1 MTQVRT
7 TLGKVGFSP
16 RGEWS
21 GEKAYERLDIVSFI
35 GSSFV
40 SLSDDNKAPLT
51 DATKWMTVARKGD
64 KGDAFTY
71 DDFTPEQLAKL
82 KGEKGDAF
90 IYDDFTP
97 EQIESLK
104 QPATDAAQVARDAA
118 AEALN
123 VPKIQDGYFWL
134 YDVEQK
140 KYIKSNSKATG
151 RSPKAIDGVWWE
163 YNDEIGDYVSTNISA
178 SSDYELTK
186 PKVETV
192 LTGDITTHNHAT
204 QLAEALANYVQIV
217 AGKQLSTED
226 FTTALKNK
234 LIGLENYND
243 AAVVTS
249 IAAVNSRLDTLIG
262 TSASEAIDTFQEIE
276 AFLQGITDTKTLT
289 GLLSDLKV
297 EIVALIPTK
306 TSQLQ
311 NDDHTV
317 KDAGYVHT
325 DNNYTTAEKTKLR
338 KINFVPTLEHEPG
351 ENDLSFSDSDGE
363 HTFLVGNQ
371 ARVMDAEKGE
381 YVFWQLYDITVDN
394 KAIWKKAGSGGDMNL
409 TEKLT
414 ISLTSNQAQPDAK
427 LNGLV
432 VHVRYGDNNTPLTW
446 NGTAMTT
453 EIPMNMTYT
462 IEYPALAGYAVPETE
477 EFIALAGNTRNIEA
491 SYNTTILTI
500 NVSGNQTDKSDLDNL
515 QITLSGSYNKIL
527 TYAGQPLVVNVP
539 TGQQLVITPAQI
551 EGYATV
557 GAVTRTPTASVDT
570 VSFAYNTTIMSITLT
585 SNQGTDAT
593 LNAGTNVV
601 VKCGTINKTL
611 IWEGSTLTQKI
622 PTGQAYAI
630 TPAALSGYKT
640 PTAKTG
646 TATGTSMSE
655 SMQYQTEL
663 VTVTVNT
670 DNSVS
675 CSGQKV
681 TINGTEYTYSNPIA
695 VKIPFGTSYSVSVN
709 GKAGFTS
716 PDAQSFTANQAS
728 RSITMTYLEIK
739 RGVFI
744 LDTSGN
750 MVKRADWNTS
760 NNSKAV
766 GVAVLSDNCKFVISP
781 TENSSNMTWGESGVA
796 VYGVLT
802 NTQASVAKTDFKG
815 SNNTDYIIAQLGAG
829 TVYNNCP
836 AATYCRNITFKHG
849 KIGYLGSCGEW
860 QEAYNNKTEVDACM
874 SLIGG
879 TAISASYYHWTST
892 QYSSTS
898 SWLLHWSDGSVSPS
912 DKRNSNRVRAFAAL

>member
-7 TLGKVGFSP
+7 ILGKVGFSP
-16 RGEWS
+16 RGEWN
-21 GEKAYERLDIVSFI
+21 GETAYERLDVVSFI

-40 SLSDDNKAPLT
+40 SLSDDNKAQLA
-51 DATKWMTVARKGD
+51 DATRWMPVAKKGD

-97 EQIESLK
+97 EQIEGLK

-123 VPKIQDGYFWL
+123 VPKIQDGYFWI
-134 YDVEQK
+134 YDVDQK
-140 KYIKSNSKATG
+140 KYIKTNSPATG
-151 RSPKAIDGVWWE
+151 KSPKAIDGIWWE

-186 PKVETV
+186 PKIETV
-192 LTGDITTHNHAT
+192 FTGDITSHNHAT
-204 QLAEALANYVQIV
+204 QLAEALANYVQVV

-243 AAVVTS
+243 AAVVAS

-289 GLLSDLKV
+289 GLLSDLKA
-297 EIVALIPTK
+297 EIVAIIPTK
-306 TSQLQ
+306 LSQLT
-311 NDDHTV
+311 NDDNTV
-317 KDAGYVHT
+317 KDANYQHT
-325 DNNYTTAEKTKLR
+325 DNNYTNADKTKLA
-338 KINFVPTLEHEPG
+338 KINFVPTLDHEPG

-363 HTFLVGNQ
+363 HTFLIGNQ
-371 ARVMDAEKGE
+371 ARVLDAEKGE
-381 YVFWQLYDITVDN
+381 FVFWQLYDIAGG
-394 KAIWKKAGSGGDMNL
+394 KAIWKKAGSGGDMQL
-409 TEKLT
+409 TEKLIIT
-414 ISLTSNQAQPDAK
+414 LSSNQAQPDTK

-432 VHVRYGDNNTPLTW
+432 VHVRYGDNDTPLTW
-446 NGTAMTT
+446 NGAAMTT

-462 IEYPALAGYAVPETE
+462 IEYPALAGYSVPEVE
-477 EFIALAGNTRNIEA
+477 EYIALAGNTRNIEA

-527 TYAGQPLVVNVP
+527 TYVGQPLVVNVP

-557 GAVTRTPTASVDT
+557 GAVTKTPTASVDT

-611 IWEGSTLTQKI
+611 IWKGSTLTQKI
-622 PTGQAYAI
+622 PTGQAYTI

-728 RSITMTYLEIK
+728 RSVTMTYLEIK
-739 RGVFI
+739 RGIFI
-744 LDTSGN
+744 LDTDGN
-750 MVKRADWNTS
+750 LVKRADWNTG

-766 GVAVLSDNCKFVISP
+766 GVAVLSDNCKFVIST
-781 TENSSNMTWGESGVA
+781 TENSSNIQWGGYGTTISNIVTTTDAATAKKDYLGSG
-796 VYGVLT
+796 
-802 NTQASVAKTDFKG
+802 
-815 SNNTDYIIAQLGAG
+815 NTDKIIAQLGSGNA
-829 TVYNNCP
+829 P
-836 AATYCRNITFKHG
+836 AADYCRGVTFKHG
-849 KIGYLGSCGEW
+849 KKGYLGSLGEW
-860 QEAYNNKTEVDACM
+860 QEAYNNKAEIDACM

-879 TAISASYYHWTST
+879 TAINTSVYHWTST
-892 QYSSTS
+892 QYSSDG
-898 SWLLHWSDGSVSPS
+898 SWMLGWSGGSVSRYNKNTS
-912 DKRNSNRVRAFAAL
+912 RRVRAFAALT

>member
-7 TLGKVGFSP
+7 ILGKVGFSP
-16 RGEWS
+16 RGEWN
-21 GEKAYERLDIVSFI
+21 GETAYERLDVVSFI

-40 SLSDDNKAPLT
+40 SLSDDNKAQLA
-51 DATKWMTVARKGD
+51 DATRWMPVAKKGD

-97 EQIESLK
+97 EQIEGLK

-123 VPKIQDGYFWL
+123 VPKIQDGYFWI
-134 YDVEQK
+134 YDVDQK
-140 KYIKSNSKATG
+140 KYIKTNSPATG
-151 RSPKAIDGVWWE
+151 KSPKAIDGIWWE

-186 PKVETV
+186 PKIETV
-192 LTGDITTHNHAT
+192 FTGDITSHNHAT
-204 QLAEALANYVQIV
+204 QLAEALANYVQVV

-243 AAVVTS
+243 AAVVAS

-276 AFLQGITDTKTLT
+276 AFLLGITDTKTLT
-289 GLLSDLKV
+289 GLLSDLKA
-297 EIVALIPTK
+297 EIVAIIPTK
-306 TSQLQ
+306 LSQLT
-311 NDDHTV
+311 NDDNTV
-317 KDAGYVHT
+317 KDANYQHT
-325 DNNYTTAEKTKLR
+325 DNNYTNADKTKLA
-338 KINFVPTLEHEPG
+338 KINFVPTLDHEPG

-363 HTFLVGNQ
+363 HTFLIGNQ
-371 ARVMDAEKGE
+371 ARVLDAEKGE
-381 YVFWQLYDITVDN
+381 FVFWQLYDIAGG
-394 KAIWKKAGSGGDMNL
+394 KAIWKKAGSGGDMQL
-409 TEKLT
+409 TEKLIIT
-414 ISLTSNQAQPDAK
+414 LSSNQAQPDTK

-432 VHVRYGDNNTPLTW
+432 VHVRYGDNDTPLTW
-446 NGTAMTT
+446 NGAAMTT

-462 IEYPALAGYAVPETE
+462 IEYPALAGYSVPEVE
-477 EFIALAGNTRNIEA
+477 EYIALAGNTRNIEA

-527 TYAGQPLVVNVP
+527 TYVGQPLVVNVP

-557 GAVTRTPTASVDT
+557 GAVTKTPTASVDT

-611 IWEGSTLTQKI
+611 IWKGSTLTQKI
-622 PTGQAYAI
+622 PTGQAYTI

-728 RSITMTYLEIK
+728 RSVTMTYLEIK
-739 RGVFI
+739 RGIFI
-744 LDTSGN
+744 LDTDGN
-750 MVKRADWNTS
+750 LVKRADWNTG

-766 GVAVLSDNCKFVISP
+766 GVAVLSDNCKFVIST
-781 TENSSNMTWGESGVA
+781 TENSSNIQWGGYGTTISNIVTTTDAATAKKDYLGSG
-796 VYGVLT
+796 
-802 NTQASVAKTDFKG
+802 
-815 SNNTDYIIAQLGAG
+815 NTDKIIAQLGSGNA
-829 TVYNNCP
+829 P
-836 AATYCRNITFKHG
+836 AADYCRGVTFKHG
-849 KIGYLGSCGEW
+849 KKGYLGSLGEW
-860 QEAYNNKTEVDACM
+860 QEAYNNKAEIDACM

-879 TAISASYYHWTST
+879 TAINTSYYHWTST
-892 QYSSTS
+892 QCSSGS
-898 SWLLHWSDGSVSPS
+898 SWVLDWSGGSVGDD
-912 DKRNSNRVRAFAAL
+912 DKGNRDRVRTFAALT

>member
-7 TLGKVGFSP
+7 ILGKVGFSP
-16 RGEWS
+16 RGEWN
-21 GEKAYERLDIVSFI
+21 GETAYERLDVVSFI

-40 SLSDDNKAPLT
+40 SLSDDNKAQLT
-51 DATKWMTVARKGD
+51 NATKWMPVAKKGD

-97 EQIESLK
+97 EQIEGLK

-123 VPKIQDGYFWL
+123 VPKIQDGYFWI
-134 YDVEQK
+134 YDVNQK
-140 KYIKSNSKATG
+140 KYIKTNSPATG
-151 RSPKAIDGVWWE
+151 KSPKTIDGIWWE

-186 PKVETV
+186 TKIETV
-192 LTGDITTHNHAT
+192 FTGDITSHNHAT
-204 QLAEALANYVQIV
+204 QLAEALANYVQVV

-243 AAVVTS
+243 AAVVAS

-289 GLLSDLKV
+289 GLLSDLKA
-297 EIVALIPTK
+297 EIVAIIPTK
-306 TSQLQ
+306 LSQLT
-311 NDDHTV
+311 NDDNTV
-317 KDAGYVHT
+317 KDANYQHT
-325 DNNYTTAEKTKLR
+325 DNNYTNAEKMKLA
-338 KINFVPTLEHEPG
+338 KINFVPTLDHEPG

-363 HTFLVGNQ
+363 HTFLIGNQ
-371 ARVMDAEKGE
+371 ARVLDAEKGE
-381 YVFWQLYDITVDN
+381 FVFWQLYDIAGG
-394 KAIWKKAGSGGDMNL
+394 KAIWKKAGSGGDMQL
-409 TEKLT
+409 TEKLIIT
-414 ISLTSNQAQPDAK
+414 LSSNQAQPDTK

-432 VHVRYGDNNTPLTW
+432 VHVRYGDNDTPLTW

-462 IEYPALAGYAVPETE
+462 IEYPALAGYSVPEVE
-477 EFIALAGNTRNIEA
+477 EYIALAGNTRNIEA

-527 TYAGQPLVVNVP
+527 TYVGQPLVVNVP

-557 GAVTRTPTASVDT
+557 GAVTKTPTASVDT

-611 IWEGSTLTQKI
+611 IWKGSTLTQKI
-622 PTGQAYAI
+622 PTGQAYTI

-646 TATGTSMSE
+646 TAIGTSMSE

-728 RSITMTYLEIK
+728 RSVTMTYLEIK
-739 RGVFI
+739 RGIFI
-744 LDTSGN
+744 LDTDGN
-750 MVKRADWNTS
+750 LVKRADWNTG

-766 GVAVLSDNCKFVISP
+766 GVAVLSDNCKFVIST
-781 TENSSNMTWGESGVA
+781 TENSSNIQWGGYGTTISNIVTTTDTATAKKDYLGSG
-796 VYGVLT
+796 
-802 NTQASVAKTDFKG
+802 
-815 SNNTDYIIAQLGAG
+815 NTDKIITQLGSGNA
-829 TVYNNCP
+829 P
-836 AATYCRNITFKHG
+836 AADYCRGVTFKHE
-849 KIGYLGSCGEW
+849 KKGYLGSLGEW
-860 QEAYNNKTEVDACM
+860 QEAYNNKAEIDACM

-879 TAISASYYHWTST
+879 TAINTSYYHWTST
-892 QYSSTS
+892 QYSSS
-898 SWLLHWSDGSVSPS
+898 NSWILYWSDGSVSS
-912 DKRNSNRVRAFAAL
+912 NRKNSGRRVRAFAAL

>member
-51 DATKWMTVARKGD
+51 DATKWMTIARKGD

-123 VPKIQDGYFWL
+123 VPKIQDGYFWI
-134 YDVEQK
+134 YDINQK
-140 KYIKSNSKATG
+140 KYIKTNSPATG
-151 RSPKAIDGVWWE
+151 KSPKAIDGIWWE

-186 PKVETV
+186 PKIETV
-192 LTGDITTHNHAT
+192 FTGDITSHNHAT
-204 QLAEALANYVQIV
+204 QLAEALANYVQVV

-243 AAVVTS
+243 AAVVAS

-289 GLLSDLKV
+289 GLLSDLKA
-297 EIVALIPTK
+297 EIVAIIPTK
-306 TSQLQ
+306 LSQLT
-311 NDDHTV
+311 NDDNTV
-317 KDAGYVHT
+317 KDANYQHT
-325 DNNYTTAEKTKLR
+325 DNNYTNADKTKLA
-338 KINFVPTLEHEPG
+338 KINFVPTLDHEPG

-363 HTFLVGNQ
+363 HTFLIGNQ
-371 ARVMDAEKGE
+371 ARVLDAEKGE
-381 YVFWQLYDITVDN
+381 FVFWQLYDIAGG
-394 KAIWKKAGSGGDMNL
+394 KAIWKKAGSGGDMQL
-409 TEKLT
+409 TEKLIIT
-414 ISLTSNQAQPDAK
+414 LSSNQAQPDTK

-432 VHVRYGDNNTPLTW
+432 VHVRYGDNDTPLTW
-446 NGTAMTT
+446 NGAAMTT
-453 EIPMNMTYT
+453 EVPMNMTYT
-462 IEYPALAGYAVPETE
+462 IEYPALAGYTVPQTE
-477 EFIALAGNTRNIEA
+477 EYIALAGNTRNIEA

-500 NVSGNQTDKSDLDNL
+500 NVASNQSDKSDLNNL

-527 TYAGQPLVVNVP
+527 TYTGQPLVVNVP

-557 GAVTRTPTASVDT
+557 GAVTKTPTASVDT

-611 IWEGSTLTQKI
+611 TWRGSTLTQKI
-622 PTGQAYAI
+622 PTGEAYTI
-630 TPAALSGYKT
+630 TPAALTGYKA
-640 PTAKTG
+640 PVAKTG
-646 TATGTSMSE
+646 TAAGTNMSE

-670 DNSVS
+670 DNAIS

-681 TINGTEYTYSNPIA
+681 TIAGTEYTYSNPIT

-728 RSITMTYLEIK
+728 RSVTMTYLEIK
-739 RGVFI
+739 RGIFI
-744 LDTSGN
+744 LDTDGN
-750 MVKRADWNTS
+750 LIKRADWNTG

-781 TENSSNMTWGESGVA
+781 SENSSNISWGGYGTTISNIVTTTDAATAKKDYLGSG
-796 VYGVLT
+796 
-802 NTQASVAKTDFKG
+802 
-815 SNNTDYIIAQLGAG
+815 NTDKIIAQLGSGNA
-829 TVYNNCP
+829 P
-836 AATYCRNITFKHG
+836 AADYCRGVTFKHG
-849 KIGYLGSCGEW
+849 KKGYLGSLGEW
-860 QEAYNNKTEVDACM
+860 QEAYNNKAEIDACM

-879 TAISASYYHWTST
+879 TAIYTSAYHWTST
-892 QYSSTS
+892 QYSSGS
-898 SWLLHWSDGSVSPS
+898 SWMLGWSDGSVNDGGKSG
-912 DKRNSNRVRAFAAL
+912 DHRVRAFAAL

>member
-7 TLGKVGFSP
+7 ILGKVGFSP
-16 RGEWS
+16 RGEWN
-21 GEKAYERLDIVSFI
+21 GETAYERLDVVSFI

-40 SLSDDNKAPLT
+40 SLSDDNKAQLA
-51 DATKWMTVARKGD
+51 DATRWMPVAKKGD

-97 EQIESLK
+97 EQIEGLK

-123 VPKIQDGYFWL
+123 VPKIQDGYFWI
-134 YDVEQK
+134 YDVDQK
-140 KYIKSNSKATG
+140 KYIKTNSPATG
-151 RSPKAIDGVWWE
+151 KSPKAIDGIWWE

-186 PKVETV
+186 PKIETV
-192 LTGDITTHNHAT
+192 FTGDITSHNHAT
-204 QLAEALANYVQIV
+204 QLAEALANYVQVV

-243 AAVVTS
+243 AAVVAS

-276 AFLQGITDTKTLT
+276 AFLLGITDTKTLT
-289 GLLSDLKV
+289 GLLSDLKA
-297 EIVALIPTK
+297 EIVAIIPTK
-306 TSQLQ
+306 LSQLT
-311 NDDHTV
+311 NDDNTV
-317 KDAGYVHT
+317 KDANYQHT
-325 DNNYTTAEKTKLR
+325 DNNYTNADKTKLA
-338 KINFVPTLEHEPG
+338 KINFVPTLDHEPG

-363 HTFLVGNQ
+363 HTFLIGNQ
-371 ARVMDAEKGE
+371 ARVLDAEKGE
-381 YVFWQLYDITVDN
+381 FVFWQLYDIAGG
-394 KAIWKKAGSGGDMNL
+394 KAIWKKAGSGGDMQL
-409 TEKLT
+409 TEKLIIT
-414 ISLTSNQAQPDAK
+414 LSSNQAQPDTK

-432 VHVRYGDNNTPLTW
+432 VHVRYGDNDTPLTW
-446 NGTAMTT
+446 NGAAMTT

-462 IEYPALAGYAVPETE
+462 IEYPALAGYSVPEVE
-477 EFIALAGNTRNIEA
+477 EYIALAGNTRNIEA

-527 TYAGQPLVVNVP
+527 TYVGQPLVVNVP

-557 GAVTRTPTASVDT
+557 GAVTKTPTASVDT

-611 IWEGSTLTQKI
+611 IWKGSTLTQKI
-622 PTGQAYAI
+622 PTGQAYTI

-728 RSITMTYLEIK
+728 RSVTMTYLEIK
-739 RGVFI
+739 RGIFI
-744 LDTSGN
+744 LDTDGN
-750 MVKRADWNTS
+750 LVKRADWNTG

-766 GVAVLSDNCKFVISP
+766 GVAVLSDNCKFVIST
-781 TENSSNMTWGESGVA
+781 TENSSNIQWGGYGTTISNIVTTTDAATAKKDYLGSG
-796 VYGVLT
+796 
-802 NTQASVAKTDFKG
+802 
-815 SNNTDYIIAQLGAG
+815 NTDKIIAQLGSGNA
-829 TVYNNCP
+829 P
-836 AATYCRNITFKHG
+836 AADYCRGVTFKHG
-849 KIGYLGSCGEW
+849 KKGYLGSLGEW
-860 QEAYNNKTEVDACM
+860 QEAYNNKAEIDACM

-879 TAISASYYHWTST
+879 TAINTSYYHWTST
-892 QYSSTS
+892 QCSSGN
-898 SWLLHWSDGSVSPS
+898 SWILRWSDGSVTNNG
-912 DKRNSNRVRAFAAL
+912 KNLNHRVRTFAALT

>member
-7 TLGKVGFSP
+7 ILGKVGFSP
-16 RGEWS
+16 RGEWN
-21 GEKAYERLDIVSFI
+21 GETAYERLDVVSFI

-40 SLSDDNKAPLT
+40 SLSDDNKAQLA
-51 DATKWMTVARKGD
+51 DATRWMPVAKKGD

-97 EQIESLK
+97 EQIEGLK

-123 VPKIQDGYFWL
+123 VPKIQDGYFWI
-134 YDVEQK
+134 YDVDQK
-140 KYIKSNSKATG
+140 KYIKTNSPATG
-151 RSPKAIDGVWWE
+151 KSPKAIDGIWWE

-186 PKVETV
+186 PKIETV
-192 LTGDITTHNHAT
+192 FTGDITSHNHAT
-204 QLAEALANYVQIV
+204 QLAEALANYVQVV

-243 AAVVTS
+243 AAVVAS

-276 AFLQGITDTKTLT
+276 AFLLGITDTKTLT
-289 GLLSDLKV
+289 GLLSDLKA
-297 EIVALIPTK
+297 EIVAIIPTK
-306 TSQLQ
+306 LSQLT
-311 NDDHTV
+311 NDDNTV
-317 KDAGYVHT
+317 KDANYQHT
-325 DNNYTTAEKTKLR
+325 DNNYTNADKTKLA
-338 KINFVPTLEHEPG
+338 KINFVPTLDHEPG

-363 HTFLVGNQ
+363 HTFLIGNQ
-371 ARVMDAEKGE
+371 ARVLDAEKGE
-381 YVFWQLYDITVDN
+381 FVFWQLYDIAGG
-394 KAIWKKAGSGGDMNL
+394 KAIWKKAGSGGDMQL
-409 TEKLT
+409 TEKLIIT
-414 ISLTSNQAQPDAK
+414 LSSNQAQPDTK

-432 VHVRYGDNNTPLTW
+432 VHVRYGDNDTPLTW
-446 NGTAMTT
+446 NGAAMTT

-462 IEYPALAGYAVPETE
+462 IEYPALAGYSVPEVE
-477 EFIALAGNTRNIEA
+477 EYIALAGNTRNIEA

-527 TYAGQPLVVNVP
+527 TYVGQPLVVNVP

-557 GAVTRTPTASVDT
+557 GAVTKTPTASVDT

-611 IWEGSTLTQKI
+611 IWKGSTLTQKI
-622 PTGQAYAI
+622 PTGQAYTI

-728 RSITMTYLEIK
+728 RSVTMTYLEIK
-739 RGVFI
+739 RGIFI
-744 LDTSGN
+744 LDTDGN
-750 MVKRADWNTS
+750 LVKRADWNTG

-766 GVAVLSDNCKFVISP
+766 GVAVLSDNCKFVIST
-781 TENSSNMTWGESGVA
+781 TENSSNIQWGGYGTTISNIVTTTDAATAKKDYLGSG
-796 VYGVLT
+796 
-802 NTQASVAKTDFKG
+802 
-815 SNNTDYIIAQLGAG
+815 NTDKIIAQLGSGNA
-829 TVYNNCP
+829 P
-836 AATYCRNITFKHG
+836 AADYCRGVTFKHG
-849 KIGYLGSCGEW
+849 KKGYLGSLGEW
-860 QEAYNNKTEVDACM
+860 QEAYNNKAEIDACM

-879 TAISASYYHWTST
+879 TAINTSYYHWTST
-892 QYSSTS
+892 QYSSNI
-898 SWLLHWSDGSVSPS
+898 SWMLSWSGGSVGYNRKSS
-912 DKRNSNRVRAFAAL
+912 GNRVRTFAALT

>member
-51 DATKWMTVARKGD
+51 DATKWMTIARKGD

-123 VPKIQDGYFWL
+123 VPKIQDGYFWI
-134 YDVEQK
+134 YDINQK
-140 KYIKSNSKATG
+140 KYIKTNSPATG
-151 RSPKAIDGVWWE
+151 KSPKAIDGIWWE

-186 PKVETV
+186 PKIETV
-192 LTGDITTHNHAT
+192 FTGDITSHNHAT
-204 QLAEALANYVQIV
+204 QLAEALANYVQVV

-243 AAVVTS
+243 AAVVAS

-289 GLLSDLKV
+289 GLLSDLKA
-297 EIVALIPTK
+297 EIVAIIPTK
-306 TSQLQ
+306 LSQLT
-311 NDDHTV
+311 NDDNTV
-317 KDAGYVHT
+317 KDANYQHT
-325 DNNYTTAEKTKLR
+325 DNNYTNADKTKLA
-338 KINFVPTLEHEPG
+338 KINFVPTLDHEPG

-363 HTFLVGNQ
+363 HTFLIGNQ
-371 ARVMDAEKGE
+371 ARVLDAEKGE
-381 YVFWQLYDITVDN
+381 FVFWQLYDIAGG
-394 KAIWKKAGSGGDMNL
+394 KAIWKKAGSGGDMQL
-409 TEKLT
+409 TEKLIIT
-414 ISLTSNQAQPDAK
+414 LSSNQAQPDTK

-432 VHVRYGDNNTPLTW
+432 VHVRYGDNDTPLTW
-446 NGTAMTT
+446 NGAAMTT
-453 EIPMNMTYT
+453 EVPMNMTYT
-462 IEYPALAGYAVPETE
+462 IEYPALAGYTVPQTE
-477 EFIALAGNTRNIEA
+477 EYIALAGNTRNIEA

-500 NVSGNQTDKSDLDNL
+500 NVASNQSDKSDLNNL

-527 TYAGQPLVVNVP
+527 TYTGQPLVVNVP

-557 GAVTRTPTASVDT
+557 GAVTKTPTASVDT

-611 IWEGSTLTQKI
+611 TWRGSTLTQKI
-622 PTGQAYAI
+622 PTGEAYTI
-630 TPAALSGYKT
+630 TPAALTGYKA
-640 PTAKTG
+640 PVAKTG
-646 TATGTSMSE
+646 TAAGTNMSE

-670 DNSVS
+670 DNAIS

-681 TINGTEYTYSNPIA
+681 TIAGTEYTYSNPIT

-728 RSITMTYLEIK
+728 RSVTMTYLEIK
-739 RGVFI
+739 RGIFI
-744 LDTSGN
+744 LDTDGN
-750 MVKRADWNTS
+750 LIKRADWNTG

-781 TENSSNMTWGESGVA
+781 SENSSNISWGGYGTTISNIVTTTDAATAKKDYLGSG
-796 VYGVLT
+796 
-802 NTQASVAKTDFKG
+802 
-815 SNNTDYIIAQLGAG
+815 NTDKIIAQLGSGNA
-829 TVYNNCP
+829 P
-836 AATYCRNITFKHG
+836 AADYCRGVTFKHG
-849 KIGYLGSCGEW
+849 KKGYLGSLGEW
-860 QEAYNNKTEVDACM
+860 QEAYNNKAEIDACM

-879 TAISASYYHWTST
+879 TAIYTSAYHWTST
-892 QYSSTS
+892 QYSSAS
-898 SWLLHWSDGSVSPS
+898 SWMLHWSGGSVA
-912 DKRNSNRVRAFAAL
+912 SNPKGNGYRVRAFAAL

>member
-7 TLGKVGFSP
+7 ILGKVGFSP
-16 RGEWS
+16 RGEWN
-21 GEKAYERLDIVSFI
+21 GETAYERLDVVSFI

-40 SLSDDNKAPLT
+40 SLSDDNKAQLA
-51 DATKWMTVARKGD
+51 DATRWMPVAKKGD

-97 EQIESLK
+97 EQIEGLK

-123 VPKIQDGYFWL
+123 VPKIQDGYFWI
-134 YDVEQK
+134 YDVDQK
-140 KYIKSNSKATG
+140 KYIKTNSPATG
-151 RSPKAIDGVWWE
+151 KSPKAIDGIWWE

-186 PKVETV
+186 PKIETV
-192 LTGDITTHNHAT
+192 FTGDITSHNHAT
-204 QLAEALANYVQIV
+204 QLAEALANYVQVV

-243 AAVVTS
+243 AAVVAS

-276 AFLQGITDTKTLT
+276 AFLLGITDTKTLT
-289 GLLSDLKV
+289 GLLSDLKA
-297 EIVALIPTK
+297 EIVAIIPTK
-306 TSQLQ
+306 LSQLT
-311 NDDHTV
+311 NDDNTV
-317 KDAGYVHT
+317 KDANYQHT
-325 DNNYTTAEKTKLR
+325 DNNYTNADKTKLA
-338 KINFVPTLEHEPG
+338 KINFVPTLDHEPG

-363 HTFLVGNQ
+363 HTFLIGNQ
-371 ARVMDAEKGE
+371 ARVLDAEKGE
-381 YVFWQLYDITVDN
+381 FVFWQLYDIAGG
-394 KAIWKKAGSGGDMNL
+394 KAIWKKAGSGGDMQL
-409 TEKLT
+409 TEKLIIT
-414 ISLTSNQAQPDAK
+414 LSSNQAQPDTK

-432 VHVRYGDNNTPLTW
+432 VHVRYGDNDTPLTW
-446 NGTAMTT
+446 NGAAMTT

-462 IEYPALAGYAVPETE
+462 IEYPALAGYSVPEVE
-477 EFIALAGNTRNIEA
+477 EYIALAGNTRNIEA

-527 TYAGQPLVVNVP
+527 TYVGQPLVVNVP

-557 GAVTRTPTASVDT
+557 GAVTKTPTASVDT

-611 IWEGSTLTQKI
+611 IWKGSTLTQKI
-622 PTGQAYAI
+622 PTGQAYTI
-630 TPAALSGYKT
+630 TPVALSGYKT

-728 RSITMTYLEIK
+728 RSVTMTYLEIK
-739 RGVFI
+739 RGIFI
-744 LDTSGN
+744 LDTDGN
-750 MVKRADWNTS
+750 LVKRADWNTG

-766 GVAVLSDNCKFVISP
+766 GVAVLSDNCKFVIST
-781 TENSSNMTWGESGVA
+781 TENSSNIQWGGYGTTISNIVTTTDAATAKKDYLGSG
-796 VYGVLT
+796 
-802 NTQASVAKTDFKG
+802 
-815 SNNTDYIIAQLGAG
+815 NTDKIIAQLGSGNA
-829 TVYNNCP
+829 P
-836 AATYCRNITFKHG
+836 AADYCRGVTFKHG
-849 KIGYLGSCGEW
+849 KKGYLGSLGEW
-860 QEAYNNKTEVDACM
+860 QEAYNNKAEIDACM

-879 TAISASYYHWTST
+879 TAINTSYYHWTST
-892 QYSSTS
+892 QCSSTI
-898 SWLLHWSDGSVSPS
+898 SWVLGWSGGSVSAS
-912 DKRNSNRVRAFAAL
+912 LKGSYGRVRTFAALT

>member
-7 TLGKVGFSP
+7 ILGKVGFSP
-16 RGEWS
+16 RGEWN
-21 GEKAYERLDIVSFI
+21 GETAYERLDVVSFI

-40 SLSDDNKAPLT
+40 SLSDDNKAQLA
-51 DATKWMTVARKGD
+51 DATRWMPVAKKGD

-97 EQIESLK
+97 EQIEGLK

-123 VPKIQDGYFWL
+123 VPKIQDGYFWI
-134 YDVEQK
+134 YDVDQK
-140 KYIKSNSKATG
+140 KYIKTNSPATG
-151 RSPKAIDGVWWE
+151 KSPKAIDGIWWE

-186 PKVETV
+186 PKIETV
-192 LTGDITTHNHAT
+192 FTGDITSHNHAT
-204 QLAEALANYVQIV
+204 QLAEALANYVQVV

-243 AAVVTS
+243 AAVVAS

-289 GLLSDLKV
+289 GLLSDLKA
-297 EIVALIPTK
+297 EIVAIIPTK
-306 TSQLQ
+306 LSQLT
-311 NDDHTV
+311 NDDNTV
-317 KDAGYVHT
+317 KDANYQHT
-325 DNNYTTAEKTKLR
+325 DNNYTNADKTKLA
-338 KINFVPTLEHEPG
+338 KINFVPTLDHEPG

-363 HTFLVGNQ
+363 HTFLIGNQ
-371 ARVMDAEKGE
+371 ARVLDAEKGE
-381 YVFWQLYDITVDN
+381 FVFWQLYDIAGG
-394 KAIWKKAGSGGDMNL
+394 KAIWKKAGSGGDMQL
-409 TEKLT
+409 TEKLIIT
-414 ISLTSNQAQPDAK
+414 LSSNQAQPDTK

-432 VHVRYGDNNTPLTW
+432 VHVRYGDNDTPLTW
-446 NGTAMTT
+446 NGAAMTT

-462 IEYPALAGYAVPETE
+462 IEYPALAGYSVPEVE
-477 EFIALAGNTRNIEA
+477 EYIALAGNTRNIEA

-527 TYAGQPLVVNVP
+527 TYVGQPLVVNVP

-557 GAVTRTPTASVDT
+557 GAVTKTPTASVDT

-611 IWEGSTLTQKI
+611 IWKGSTLTQKI
-622 PTGQAYAI
+622 PTGQAYTI

-728 RSITMTYLEIK
+728 RSVTMTYLEIK
-739 RGVFI
+739 RGIFI
-744 LDTSGN
+744 LDTDGN
-750 MVKRADWNTS
+750 LVKRADWNTG

-766 GVAVLSDNCKFVISP
+766 GVAVLSDNCKFVIST
-781 TENSSNMTWGESGVA
+781 TENSSNIQWGGYGTTISNIVTTTDAATAKKDYLGSG
-796 VYGVLT
+796 
-802 NTQASVAKTDFKG
+802 
-815 SNNTDYIIAQLGAG
+815 NTDKIIAQLGSGNA
-829 TVYNNCP
+829 P
-836 AATYCRNITFKHG
+836 AADYCRGVTFKHG
-849 KIGYLGSCGEW
+849 KKGYLGSLGEW
-860 QEAYNNKTEVDACM
+860 QEAYNNKAEIDACM

-879 TAISASYYHWTST
+879 TAINTSYYHWTST
-892 QYSSTS
+892 QCSSS
-898 SWLLHWSDGSVSPS
+898 RSWLLSWSDGSVTNRYK
-912 DKRNSNRVRAFAAL
+912 DGDLRVRTFAALT

>member
-7 TLGKVGFSP
+7 ILGKVGFSP
-16 RGEWS
+16 RGEWN
-21 GEKAYERLDIVSFI
+21 GETAYERLDVVSFI

-40 SLSDDNKAPLT
+40 SLSDDNKAQLA
-51 DATKWMTVARKGD
+51 DATRWMPVAKKGD

-97 EQIESLK
+97 EQIEGLK

-123 VPKIQDGYFWL
+123 VPKIQDGYFWI
-134 YDVEQK
+134 YDVDQK
-140 KYIKSNSKATG
+140 KYIKTNSPATG
-151 RSPKAIDGVWWE
+151 KSPKAIDGIWWE

-186 PKVETV
+186 PKIETV
-192 LTGDITTHNHAT
+192 FTGDITSHNHAT
-204 QLAEALANYVQIV
+204 QLAEALANYVQVV

-243 AAVVTS
+243 AAVVAS

-289 GLLSDLKV
+289 GLLSDLKA
-297 EIVALIPTK
+297 EIVAIIPTK
-306 TSQLQ
+306 LSQLT
-311 NDDHTV
+311 NDDNTV
-317 KDAGYVHT
+317 KDANYQHT
-325 DNNYTTAEKTKLR
+325 DNNYTNADKTKLA
-338 KINFVPTLEHEPG
+338 KINFVPTLDHEPG

-363 HTFLVGNQ
+363 HTFLIGNQ
-371 ARVMDAEKGE
+371 ARVLDAEKGE
-381 YVFWQLYDITVDN
+381 FVFWQLYDIAGG
-394 KAIWKKAGSGGDMNL
+394 KAIWKKAGSGGDMQL
-409 TEKLT
+409 TEKLIIT
-414 ISLTSNQAQPDAK
+414 LSSNQAQPDTK

-432 VHVRYGDNNTPLTW
+432 VHVRYGDNDTPLTW
-446 NGTAMTT
+446 NGAAMTT

-462 IEYPALAGYAVPETE
+462 IEYPALAGYSVPEVE
-477 EFIALAGNTRNIEA
+477 EYIALAGNTRNIEA

-527 TYAGQPLVVNVP
+527 TYVGQPLVVNVP

-557 GAVTRTPTASVDT
+557 GAVTKTPTASVDT

-611 IWEGSTLTQKI
+611 IWKGSTLTQKI
-622 PTGQAYAI
+622 PTGQAYTI

-728 RSITMTYLEIK
+728 RSVTMTYLEIK
-739 RGVFI
+739 RGIFI
-744 LDTSGN
+744 LDTDGN
-750 MVKRADWNTS
+750 LVKRADWNTG

-766 GVAVLSDNCKFVISP
+766 GVAVLSDNCKFVIST
-781 TENSSNMTWGESGVA
+781 TENSSNIQWGGYGTTISNIVTTTDAATAKKDYLGSG
-796 VYGVLT
+796 
-802 NTQASVAKTDFKG
+802 
-815 SNNTDYIIAQLGAG
+815 NTDKIIAQLGSGNA
-829 TVYNNCP
+829 P
-836 AATYCRNITFKHG
+836 AADYCRGVTFKHG
-849 KIGYLGSCGEW
+849 KKGYLGSLGEW
-860 QEAYNNKTEVDACM
+860 QEAYNNKAEIDACM

-879 TAISASYYHWTST
+879 TAINTSYYHWTST
-892 QYSSTS
+892 QYSSYN
-898 SWLLHWSDGSVSPS
+898 SWILYWSDGSVTN
-912 DKRNSNRVRAFAAL
+912 DRKNYSNRVRTFAALT

>member
-7 TLGKVGFSP
+7 ILGKVGFSP
-16 RGEWS
+16 RGEWN
-21 GEKAYERLDIVSFI
+21 GETAYERLDVVSFI

-40 SLSDDNKAPLT
+40 SLSDDNKAQLA
-51 DATKWMTVARKGD
+51 DATRWMPVAKKGD

-97 EQIESLK
+97 EQIEGLK

-123 VPKIQDGYFWL
+123 VPKIQDGYFWI
-134 YDVEQK
+134 YDVDQK
-140 KYIKSNSKATG
+140 KYIKTNSPATG
-151 RSPKAIDGVWWE
+151 KSPKAIDGIWWE

-186 PKVETV
+186 PKIETV
-192 LTGDITTHNHAT
+192 FTGDITSHNHAT
-204 QLAEALANYVQIV
+204 QLAEALANYVQVV

-243 AAVVTS
+243 AAVVAS

-289 GLLSDLKV
+289 GLLSDLKA
-297 EIVALIPTK
+297 EIVAIIPTK
-306 TSQLQ
+306 LSQLT
-311 NDDHTV
+311 NDDNTV
-317 KDAGYVHT
+317 KDANYQHT
-325 DNNYTTAEKTKLR
+325 DNNYTNADKTKLA
-338 KINFVPTLEHEPG
+338 KINFVPTLDHEPG

-363 HTFLVGNQ
+363 HTFLIGNQ
-371 ARVMDAEKGE
+371 ARVLDAEKGE
-381 YVFWQLYDITVDN
+381 FVFWQLYDIAGG
-394 KAIWKKAGSGGDMNL
+394 KAIWKKAGSGGDMQL
-409 TEKLT
+409 TEKLIIT
-414 ISLTSNQAQPDAK
+414 LSSNQAQPDTK

-432 VHVRYGDNNTPLTW
+432 VHVRYGDNDTPLTW
-446 NGTAMTT
+446 NGAAMTT

-462 IEYPALAGYAVPETE
+462 IEYPALAGYSVPEVE
-477 EFIALAGNTRNIEA
+477 EYIALAGNTRNIEA

-527 TYAGQPLVVNVP
+527 TYVGQPLVVNVP

-557 GAVTRTPTASVDT
+557 GAVTKTPTASVDT

-611 IWEGSTLTQKI
+611 IWKGSTLTQKI
-622 PTGQAYAI
+622 PTGQAYTI

-728 RSITMTYLEIK
+728 RSVTMTYLEIK
-739 RGVFI
+739 RGIFI
-744 LDTSGN
+744 LDTDGN
-750 MVKRADWNTS
+750 LVKRADWNTG

-766 GVAVLSDNCKFVISP
+766 GVAVLSDNCKFVIST
-781 TENSSNMTWGESGVA
+781 TENSSNIQWGGYGTTISNIVTTTDTATAKKDYLGSG
-796 VYGVLT
+796 
-802 NTQASVAKTDFKG
+802 
-815 SNNTDYIIAQLGAG
+815 NTDKIIAQLGSGNA
-829 TVYNNCP
+829 P
-836 AATYCRNITFKHG
+836 AADYCRGVTFKHG
-849 KIGYLGSCGEW
+849 KKGYLGSLGEW
-860 QEAYNNKTEVDACM
+860 QEAYNNKAEIDACM

-879 TAISASYYHWTST
+879 TAINTSYYHWTST
-892 QYSSTS
+892 QYSSNG
-898 SWLLHWSDGSVSPS
+898 SWVLRWSDGSVGYVSKY
-912 DKRNSNRVRAFAAL
+912 DYHRVRAFAALT

>member
-16 RGEWS
+16 RGEWN
-21 GEKAYERLDIVSFI
+21 GETAYERLDVVSFI

-40 SLSDDNKAPLT
+40 SLSDDNKAQLT
-51 DATKWMTVARKGD
+51 DAAKWMPIAKKGD

-97 EQIESLK
+97 EQIEGLK

-123 VPKIQDGYFWL
+123 VPKIQDGYFWI
-134 YDVEQK
+134 YDVNQK
-140 KYIKSNSKATG
+140 KYIQTNSPATG
-151 RSPKAIDGVWWE
+151 KSPKAIDGIWWE

-186 PKVETV
+186 PKIETV
-192 LTGDITTHNHAT
+192 FTGDITSHNHAT
-204 QLAEALANYVQIV
+204 QLAEALANYVQVV

-243 AAVVTS
+243 AAVVAS

-289 GLLSDLKV
+289 GLLSDLKA
-297 EIVALIPTK
+297 EIVAIIPTK
-306 TSQLQ
+306 LSQLT
-311 NDDHTV
+311 NDDNTV
-317 KDAGYVHT
+317 KDANYQHT
-325 DNNYTTAEKTKLR
+325 DNNYTNAEKTKLA
-338 KINFVPTLEHEPG
+338 KINFVPTLDHEPG

-363 HTFLVGNQ
+363 HTFLIGNQ
-371 ARVMDAEKGE
+371 ARVLDTEKGE
-381 YVFWQLYDITVDN
+381 FVFWQLYDIAGG
-394 KAIWKKAGSGGDMNL
+394 KAIWKKAGSGGDMQL
-409 TEKLT
+409 TEKLIIT
-414 ISLTSNQAQPDAK
+414 LSSNQAQPDTK

-432 VHVRYGDNNTPLTW
+432 VHVRYGDNDTPLTW
-446 NGTAMTT
+446 NGAAMTT

-462 IEYPALAGYAVPETE
+462 IEYPALAGYSVPEVE
-477 EFIALAGNTRNIEA
+477 EYIALAGNTRNIEA

-500 NVSGNQTDKSDLDNL
+500 NVSGNQTDKNDLDNL

-527 TYAGQPLVVNVP
+527 TYTGQSLVVNVP

-601 VKCGTINKTL
+601 VRCGTINKTL

-622 PTGQAYAI
+622 PTGQAYTI

-655 SMQYQTEL
+655 SMQYLAEL

-716 PDAQSFTANQAS
+716 PNAQSFTANQAS
-728 RSITMTYLEIK
+728 RSVTMTYLEIK
-739 RGVFI
+739 RGIFI
-744 LDTSGN
+744 LDTDGN
-750 MVKRADWNTS
+750 LVKRADWNTG

-781 TENSSNMTWGESGVA
+781 SENSSNISWGGYGTTISNIVTTTDAATAKKDYLGSG
-796 VYGVLT
+796 
-802 NTQASVAKTDFKG
+802 
-815 SNNTDYIIAQLGAG
+815 NTDKIIAQLGSGNA
-829 TVYNNCP
+829 P
-836 AATYCRNITFKHG
+836 AAYNCRALLMFPDGRK
-849 KIGYLGSCGEW
+849 GYLGSLGEW
-860 QEAYNNKTEVDACM
+860 QEAYNNKSEIDQCM

-879 TAISASYYHWTST
+879 TAINTSYYHWTST
-892 QYSSTS
+892 QYSSNY
-898 SWLLHWSDGSVSPS
+898 SWILRWSDGSV
-912 DKRNSNRVRAFAAL
+912 DYGNKNDTNRVRAFAALT

>member
-16 RGEWS
+16 RGEWN
-21 GEKAYERLDIVSFI
+21 EETAYERLDVVSFI

-40 SLSDDNKAPLT
+40 SLFDDNKAPLT
-51 DATKWMTVARKGD
+51 DATKWMPVAKKGD

-71 DDFTPEQLAKL
+71 DDFTPQQLAKL

-97 EQIESLK
+97 EQIEGLK

-123 VPKIQDGYFWL
+123 VPKIQDGYFWI
-134 YDVEQK
+134 YDVNQK
-140 KYIKSNSKATG
+140 KYIKTNSPATG
-151 RSPKAIDGVWWE
+151 KSPKAIDGIWWE
-163 YNDEIGDYVSTNISA
+163 YNDEISDYVSTNISA

-186 PKVETV
+186 PKIETV
-192 LTGDITTHNHAT
+192 FTGDITSHNHAT
-204 QLAEALANYVQIV
+204 QLAEALANYVQVV

-243 AAVVTS
+243 AAVVAS

-289 GLLSDLKV
+289 GLLSDLKA
-297 EIVALIPTK
+297 EIVAIIPTK
-306 TSQLQ
+306 LSQLT
-311 NDDHTV
+311 NDDNTV
-317 KDAGYVHT
+317 KDANYQHT
-325 DNNYTTAEKTKLR
+325 DNNYTNAEKTKLA
-338 KINFVPTLEHEPG
+338 KINFVPTLDHEPR
-351 ENDLSFSDSDGE
+351 ENDLSFSDNDGE

-371 ARVMDAEKGE
+371 ARVLDAEKGE
-381 YVFWQLYDITVDN
+381 FVFWQLYDITGG
-394 KAIWKKAGSGGDMNL
+394 KAIWKKAGSGGDMQL
-409 TEKLT
+409 TEKLIIT
-414 ISLTSNQAQPDAK
+414 LNSNQAQPDTK

-432 VHVRYGDNNTPLTW
+432 VHVRYGDNDTPLTW

-462 IEYPALAGYAVPETE
+462 IEYPVLAGYSVPEVE
-477 EFIALAGNTRNIEA
+477 EYIALAGNTRNIEA

-500 NVSGNQTDKSDLDNL
+500 NVSGNQADKSDLNNL

-527 TYAGQPLVVNVP
+527 TYTGQPLVVNVP

-557 GAVTRTPTASVDT
+557 GAVTKTPTASVDT

-585 SNQGTDAT
+585 SNQGADVA
-593 LNAGTNVV
+593 LNAGTNIV
-601 VKCGTINKTL
+601 VKCGAINKTL
-611 IWEGSTLTQKI
+611 TWHGATLTQKI
-622 PTGQAYAI
+622 PTGQAYTI
-630 TPAALSGYKT
+630 TPAALTGYKT
-640 PTAKTG
+640 PAAKTG
-646 TATGTSMSE
+646 TAAGTNMSE
-655 SMQYQTEL
+655 SMQYLTEL
-663 VTVTVNT
+663 LTVTVNT
-670 DNSVS
+670 DNSIS

-681 TINGTEYTYSNPIA
+681 TINGTEYTYSSPIA
-695 VKIPFGTSYSVSVN
+695 VKIPFGATYSISVN
-709 GKAGFTS
+709 SKAGFTS
-716 PDAQSFTANQAS
+716 PDAKSFTANQAT
-728 RSITMTYLEIK
+728 RAVTMTYAEIK

-750 MVKRADWNTS
+750 LVRRSDWNTS
-760 NNSKAV
+760 NNNKAV
-766 GVAVLSDNCKFVISP
+766 GVAVLSDNCKFVISKE
-781 TENSSNMTWGESGVA
+781 ENSINLAWGG
-796 VYGVLT
+796 YGITITNIATTTDATTAKKDYAGWT
-802 NTQASVAKTDFKG
+802 NTDTIIFQLKSQGG
-815 SNNTDYIIAQLGAG
+815 S
-829 TVYNNCP
+829 P
-836 AATYCRNITFKHG
+836 AASYCSEVSFPNG
-849 KIGYLGSCGEW
+849 KKGYLGSLGEW
-860 QEAYNNKTEVDACM
+860 QEAYNNKAEVDACM

-879 TAISASYYHWTST
+879 TAIATSYYHWTST
-892 QYSSTS
+892 QYSSYG
-898 SWLLHWSDGSVSPS
+898 SWRLSWSDGNVTSYAKGTS
-912 DKRNSNRVRAFAAL
+912 DRVRAFAAL

>member
-7 TLGKVGFSP
+7 ILGKVGFSP
-16 RGEWS
+16 RGEWN
-21 GEKAYERLDIVSFI
+21 GETAYERLDVVSFI

-40 SLSDDNKAPLT
+40 SLSDDNKAQLT
-51 DATKWMTVARKGD
+51 DATKWMPVAKKGD

-97 EQIESLK
+97 EQIEGLK

-123 VPKIQDGYFWL
+123 VPKIQDGYFWI
-134 YDVEQK
+134 YDVNQK
-140 KYIKSNSKATG
+140 KYIKTNSPATG
-151 RSPKAIDGVWWE
+151 KSPKTIDGIWWE

-186 PKVETV
+186 TKIETV
-192 LTGDITTHNHAT
+192 FTGDITSHNHAT
-204 QLAEALANYVQIV
+204 QLAEALANYVQVV

-243 AAVVTS
+243 AAVVAS

-289 GLLSDLKV
+289 GLLSDLKA
-297 EIVALIPTK
+297 EIVAIIPTK
-306 TSQLQ
+306 LSQLT
-311 NDDHTV
+311 NDDNTV
-317 KDAGYVHT
+317 KDANYQHT
-325 DNNYTTAEKTKLR
+325 DNNYTNAEKMKLA
-338 KINFVPTLEHEPG
+338 KINFVPTLDHEPG

-363 HTFLVGNQ
+363 HTFLIGNQ
-371 ARVMDAEKGE
+371 ARVLDAEKGE
-381 YVFWQLYDITVDN
+381 FVFWQLYDIAGG
-394 KAIWKKAGSGGDMNL
+394 KAIWKKAGSGGDMQL
-409 TEKLT
+409 TEKLIIT
-414 ISLTSNQAQPDAK
+414 LSSNQAQPDTK

-432 VHVRYGDNNTPLTW
+432 VHVRYGDNDTPLTW

-462 IEYPALAGYAVPETE
+462 IEYPALAGYSVPEVE
-477 EFIALAGNTRNIEA
+477 EYIALAGNTRNIEA

-527 TYAGQPLVVNVP
+527 TYVGQPLVVNVP

-557 GAVTRTPTASVDT
+557 GAVTKTPTASVDT

-611 IWEGSTLTQKI
+611 IWKGSTLTQKI
-622 PTGQAYAI
+622 PTGQAYTI

-646 TATGTSMSE
+646 TAIGTSMSE

-728 RSITMTYLEIK
+728 RSVTMTYLEIK
-739 RGVFI
+739 RGIFI
-744 LDTSGN
+744 LDTDGN
-750 MVKRADWNTS
+750 LVKRADWNTG

-766 GVAVLSDNCKFVISP
+766 GVAVLSDNCKFVIST
-781 TENSSNMTWGESGVA
+781 TENSSNIQWGGYGTTISNIVTTTDTATAKKDYLGSG
-796 VYGVLT
+796 
-802 NTQASVAKTDFKG
+802 
-815 SNNTDYIIAQLGAG
+815 NTDKIITQLGSGNA
-829 TVYNNCP
+829 P
-836 AATYCRNITFKHG
+836 AADYCRGVTFKHG
-849 KIGYLGSCGEW
+849 KKGYLGSLGEW
-860 QEAYNNKTEVDACM
+860 QEAYNNKAEIDACM

-879 TAISASYYHWTST
+879 TAINTSYYHWTST
-892 QYSSTS
+892 QYSSRG
-898 SWLLHWSDGSVSPS
+898 SWVLRWSDGSVS
-912 DKRNSNRVRAFAAL
+912 DTNKSNNDRVRAFAAL

>member
-16 RGEWS
+16 RGEWN
-21 GEKAYERLDIVSFI
+21 GETAYERLDVVSFI

-40 SLSDDNKAPLT
+40 SLSDDNKAQLT
-51 DATKWMTVARKGD
+51 DAAKWMPIAKKGD

-97 EQIESLK
+97 EQIEGLK

-123 VPKIQDGYFWL
+123 VPKIQDGYFWI
-134 YDVEQK
+134 YDVNQK
-140 KYIKSNSKATG
+140 KYIQTNSPATG
-151 RSPKAIDGVWWE
+151 KSPKAIDGIWWE

-186 PKVETV
+186 PKIETV
-192 LTGDITTHNHAT
+192 FTGDITSHNHAT
-204 QLAEALANYVQIV
+204 QLAEALANYVQVV

-243 AAVVTS
+243 AAVVAS

-289 GLLSDLKV
+289 GLLSDLKA
-297 EIVALIPTK
+297 EIVAIIPTK
-306 TSQLQ
+306 LSQLT
-311 NDDHTV
+311 NDDNTV
-317 KDAGYVHT
+317 KDANYQHT
-325 DNNYTTAEKTKLR
+325 DNNYTNAEKTKLA
-338 KINFVPTLEHEPG
+338 KINFVPTLDHEPG

-363 HTFLVGNQ
+363 HTFLIGNQ
-371 ARVMDAEKGE
+371 ARVLDTEKGE
-381 YVFWQLYDITVDN
+381 FVFWQLYDIAGG
-394 KAIWKKAGSGGDMNL
+394 KAIWKKAGSGGDMQL
-409 TEKLT
+409 TEKLIIT
-414 ISLTSNQAQPDAK
+414 LSSNQAQPDTK

-432 VHVRYGDNNTPLTW
+432 VHVRYGDNDTPLTW
-446 NGTAMTT
+446 NGAAMTT

-462 IEYPALAGYAVPETE
+462 IEYPALAGYSVPEVE
-477 EFIALAGNTRNIEA
+477 EYIALAGNTRNIEA

-500 NVSGNQTDKSDLDNL
+500 NVSGNQTDKNDLDNL

-527 TYAGQPLVVNVP
+527 TYTGQSLVVNVP

-601 VKCGTINKTL
+601 VRCGTINKTL

-622 PTGQAYAI
+622 PTGQAYTI

-655 SMQYQTEL
+655 SMQYLAEL

-716 PDAQSFTANQAS
+716 PNAQSFTANQAS
-728 RSITMTYLEIK
+728 RSVTMTYLEIK
-739 RGVFI
+739 RGIFI
-744 LDTSGN
+744 LDTDGN
-750 MVKRADWNTS
+750 LVKRADWNTG

-781 TENSSNMTWGESGVA
+781 SENSSNISWGGYGTTISNIVTTTDAATAKKDYLGSG
-796 VYGVLT
+796 
-802 NTQASVAKTDFKG
+802 
-815 SNNTDYIIAQLGAG
+815 NTDKIIAQLGSGNA
-829 TVYNNCP
+829 P
-836 AATYCRNITFKHG
+836 AAYNCRALLMFPDGRK
-849 KIGYLGSCGEW
+849 GYLGSLGEW
-860 QEAYNNKTEVDACM
+860 QEAYNNKSEIDQCM

-879 TAISASYYHWTST
+879 TAINTSYYHWTST
-892 QYSSTS
+892 QYSSNY
-898 SWLLHWSDGSVSPS
+898 SWILNWSDGSVTNYNKNN
-912 DKRNSNRVRAFAAL
+912 DNRVRAFAALT

>member
-7 TLGKVGFSP
+7 ILGKVGFSP
-16 RGEWS
+16 RGEWN
-21 GEKAYERLDIVSFI
+21 GETAYERLDVVSFI

-40 SLSDDNKAPLT
+40 SLSDDNKAQLA
-51 DATKWMTVARKGD
+51 DATRWMPVAKKGD

-97 EQIESLK
+97 EQIEGLK

-123 VPKIQDGYFWL
+123 VPKIQDGYFWI
-134 YDVEQK
+134 YDVDQK
-140 KYIKSNSKATG
+140 KYIKTNSPATG
-151 RSPKAIDGVWWE
+151 KSPKAIDGIWWE

-186 PKVETV
+186 PKIETV
-192 LTGDITTHNHAT
+192 FTGDITSHNHAT
-204 QLAEALANYVQIV
+204 QLAEALANYVQVV

-243 AAVVTS
+243 AAVVAS

-276 AFLQGITDTKTLT
+276 AFLLGITDTKTLT
-289 GLLSDLKV
+289 GLLSDLKA
-297 EIVALIPTK
+297 EIVAIIPTK
-306 TSQLQ
+306 LSQLT
-311 NDDHTV
+311 NDDNTV
-317 KDAGYVHT
+317 KDANYQHT
-325 DNNYTTAEKTKLR
+325 DNNYTNADKTKLA
-338 KINFVPTLEHEPG
+338 KINFVPTLDHEPG

-363 HTFLVGNQ
+363 HTFLIGNQ
-371 ARVMDAEKGE
+371 ARVLDAEKGE
-381 YVFWQLYDITVDN
+381 FVFWQLYDIAGG
-394 KAIWKKAGSGGDMNL
+394 KAIWKKAGSGGDMQL
-409 TEKLT
+409 TEKLIIT
-414 ISLTSNQAQPDAK
+414 LSSNQAQPDTK

-432 VHVRYGDNNTPLTW
+432 VHVRYGDNDTPLTW
-446 NGTAMTT
+446 NGAAMTT

-462 IEYPALAGYAVPETE
+462 IEYPALAGYSVPEVE
-477 EFIALAGNTRNIEA
+477 EYIALAGNTRNIEA

-527 TYAGQPLVVNVP
+527 TYVGQPLVVNVP

-557 GAVTRTPTASVDT
+557 GAVTKTPTASVDT

-611 IWEGSTLTQKI
+611 IWKGSTLTQKI
-622 PTGQAYAI
+622 PTGQAYTI

-728 RSITMTYLEIK
+728 RSVTMTYLEIK
-739 RGVFI
+739 RGIFI
-744 LDTSGN
+744 LDTDGN
-750 MVKRADWNTS
+750 LVKRADWNTG

-766 GVAVLSDNCKFVISP
+766 GVAVLSDNCKFVIST
-781 TENSSNMTWGESGVA
+781 TENSSNIQWGGYGTTISNIVTTTDAATAKKDYLGSG
-796 VYGVLT
+796 
-802 NTQASVAKTDFKG
+802 
-815 SNNTDYIIAQLGAG
+815 NTDKIIAQLGSGNA
-829 TVYNNCP
+829 P
-836 AATYCRNITFKHG
+836 AADYCRGVTFKHG
-849 KIGYLGSCGEW
+849 KKGYLGSLGEW
-860 QEAYNNKTEVDACM
+860 QEAYNNKAEIDACM

-879 TAISASYYHWTST
+879 TAINTSYYHWTST
-892 QYSSTS
+892 QYSSNG
-898 SWLLHWSDGSVSPS
+898 SWLLYWSVGSVSYNPK
-912 DKRNSNRVRAFAAL
+912 DYYGRVRTFAALT

>member
-7 TLGKVGFSP
+7 ILGKVGFSP
-16 RGEWS
+16 RGEWN
-21 GEKAYERLDIVSFI
+21 GETAYERLDVVSFI

-40 SLSDDNKAPLT
+40 SLSDDNKAQLA
-51 DATKWMTVARKGD
+51 DATRWMPVAKKGD

-97 EQIESLK
+97 EQIEGLK

-123 VPKIQDGYFWL
+123 VPKIQDGYFWI
-134 YDVEQK
+134 YDVDQK
-140 KYIKSNSKATG
+140 KYIKTNSPATG
-151 RSPKAIDGVWWE
+151 KSPKAIDGIWWE

-186 PKVETV
+186 PKIETV
-192 LTGDITTHNHAT
+192 FTGDITSHNHAT
-204 QLAEALANYVQIV
+204 QLAEALANYVQVV

-243 AAVVTS
+243 AAVVAS

-289 GLLSDLKV
+289 GLLSDLKA
-297 EIVALIPTK
+297 EIVAIIPTK
-306 TSQLQ
+306 LSQLT
-311 NDDHTV
+311 NDDNTV
-317 KDAGYVHT
+317 KDANYQHT
-325 DNNYTTAEKTKLR
+325 DNNYTNADKTKLA
-338 KINFVPTLEHEPG
+338 KINFVPTLDHEPG

-363 HTFLVGNQ
+363 HTFLIGNQ
-371 ARVMDAEKGE
+371 ARVLDAEKGE
-381 YVFWQLYDITVDN
+381 FVFWQLYDIAGG
-394 KAIWKKAGSGGDMNL
+394 KAIWKKAGSGGDMQL
-409 TEKLT
+409 TEKLIIT
-414 ISLTSNQAQPDAK
+414 LSSNQAQPDTK

-432 VHVRYGDNNTPLTW
+432 VHVRYGDNDTPLTW
-446 NGTAMTT
+446 NGAAMTT

-462 IEYPALAGYAVPETE
+462 IEYPALAGYSVPEVE
-477 EFIALAGNTRNIEA
+477 EYIALAGNTRNIEA

-527 TYAGQPLVVNVP
+527 TYVGQPLVVNVP

-557 GAVTRTPTASVDT
+557 GAVTKTPTASVDT

-611 IWEGSTLTQKI
+611 IWKGSTLTQKI
-622 PTGQAYAI
+622 PTGQAYTI

-728 RSITMTYLEIK
+728 RSVTMTYLEIK
-739 RGVFI
+739 RGIFI
-744 LDTSGN
+744 LDTDGN
-750 MVKRADWNTS
+750 LVKRADWNTG

-766 GVAVLSDNCKFVISP
+766 GVAVLSDNCKFVIST
-781 TENSSNMTWGESGVA
+781 TENSSNIQWGGYGTTISNIVTTTDAATAKKDYLGSG
-796 VYGVLT
+796 
-802 NTQASVAKTDFKG
+802 
-815 SNNTDYIIAQLGAG
+815 NTDKIIAQLGSGNA
-829 TVYNNCP
+829 P
-836 AATYCRNITFKHG
+836 AADYCRGVTFKHG
-849 KIGYLGSCGEW
+849 KKGYLGSLGEW
-860 QEAYNNKTEVDACM
+860 QEAYNNKAEIDACM

-879 TAISASYYHWTST
+879 TAINTSVYHWTST
-892 QYSSTS
+892 QSSSGTS
-898 SWLLHWSDGSVSPS
+898 WVLSWSGGGVSSDRKNGS
-912 DKRNSNRVRAFAAL
+912 RRVRSFAALT

>member
-7 TLGKVGFSP
+7 ILGKVGFSP
-16 RGEWS
+16 RGEWN
-21 GEKAYERLDIVSFI
+21 GETAYERLDVVSFI

-40 SLSDDNKAPLT
+40 SLSDDNKAQLA
-51 DATKWMTVARKGD
+51 DATRWMPVAKKGD

-97 EQIESLK
+97 EQIEGLK

-123 VPKIQDGYFWL
+123 VPKIQDGYFWI
-134 YDVEQK
+134 YDVDQK
-140 KYIKSNSKATG
+140 KYIKTNSPATG
-151 RSPKAIDGVWWE
+151 KSPKAIDGIWWE

-186 PKVETV
+186 PKIETV
-192 LTGDITTHNHAT
+192 FTGDITSHNHAT
-204 QLAEALANYVQIV
+204 QLAEALANYVQVV

-243 AAVVTS
+243 AAVVAS

-276 AFLQGITDTKTLT
+276 AFLLGITDTKTLT
-289 GLLSDLKV
+289 GLLSDLKA
-297 EIVALIPTK
+297 EIVAIIPTK
-306 TSQLQ
+306 LSQLT
-311 NDDHTV
+311 NDDNTV
-317 KDAGYVHT
+317 KDANYQHT
-325 DNNYTTAEKTKLR
+325 DNNYTNADKTKLA
-338 KINFVPTLEHEPG
+338 KINFVPTLDHEPG

-363 HTFLVGNQ
+363 HTFLIGNQ
-371 ARVMDAEKGE
+371 ARVLDAEKGE
-381 YVFWQLYDITVDN
+381 FVFWQLYDIAGG
-394 KAIWKKAGSGGDMNL
+394 KAIWKKAGSGGDMQL
-409 TEKLT
+409 TEKLIIT
-414 ISLTSNQAQPDAK
+414 LSSNQAQPDTK

-432 VHVRYGDNNTPLTW
+432 VHVRYGDNDTPLTW
-446 NGTAMTT
+446 NGAAMTT

-462 IEYPALAGYAVPETE
+462 IEYPALAGYSVPEVE
-477 EFIALAGNTRNIEA
+477 EYIALAGNTRNIEA

-527 TYAGQPLVVNVP
+527 TYVGQPLVVNVP

-557 GAVTRTPTASVDT
+557 GAVTKTPTASVDT

-611 IWEGSTLTQKI
+611 IWKGSTLTQKI
-622 PTGQAYAI
+622 PTGQAYTI

-728 RSITMTYLEIK
+728 RSVTMTYLEIK
-739 RGVFI
+739 RGIFI
-744 LDTSGN
+744 LDTDGN
-750 MVKRADWNTS
+750 LVKRADWNTG

-766 GVAVLSDNCKFVISP
+766 GVAVLSDNCKFVIST
-781 TENSSNMTWGESGVA
+781 TENSSNIQWGGYGTTISNIVTTTDAATAKKDYLGSG
-796 VYGVLT
+796 
-802 NTQASVAKTDFKG
+802 
-815 SNNTDYIIAQLGAG
+815 NTDKIIAQLGSGNA
-829 TVYNNCP
+829 P
-836 AATYCRNITFKHG
+836 AADYCRGVTFKHG
-849 KIGYLGSCGEW
+849 KKGYLGSLGEW
-860 QEAYNNKTEVDACM
+860 QEAYNNKAEIDACM

-879 TAISASYYHWTST
+879 TAINTSYYHWTST
-892 QYSSTS
+892 QYSSYD
-898 SWLLHWSDGSVSPS
+898 SWLLYWSGGSVDYY
-912 DKRNSNRVRAFAAL
+912 DKNYGYRVRPFAALT

>member
-16 RGEWS
+16 RGEWN
-21 GEKAYERLDIVSFI
+21 GETAYERLDVVSFI

-40 SLSDDNKAPLT
+40 SLSDDNKAQLT
-51 DATKWMTVARKGD
+51 DAAKWMPIAKKGD

-97 EQIESLK
+97 EQIEGLK

-123 VPKIQDGYFWL
+123 VPKIQDGYFWI
-134 YDVEQK
+134 YDVNQK
-140 KYIKSNSKATG
+140 KYIQTNSPATG
-151 RSPKAIDGVWWE
+151 KSPKAIDGIWWE

-186 PKVETV
+186 PKIETV
-192 LTGDITTHNHAT
+192 FTGDITSHNHAT
-204 QLAEALANYVQIV
+204 QLAEALANYVQVV

-243 AAVVTS
+243 AAVVAS

-289 GLLSDLKV
+289 GLLSDLKA
-297 EIVALIPTK
+297 EIVAIIPTK
-306 TSQLQ
+306 LSQLT
-311 NDDHTV
+311 NDDNTV
-317 KDAGYVHT
+317 KDANYQHT
-325 DNNYTTAEKTKLR
+325 DNNYTNAEKTKLA
-338 KINFVPTLEHEPG
+338 KINFVPTLDHEPG

-363 HTFLVGNQ
+363 HTFLIGNQ
-371 ARVMDAEKGE
+371 ARVLDTEKGE
-381 YVFWQLYDITVDN
+381 FVFWQLYDIAGG
-394 KAIWKKAGSGGDMNL
+394 KAIWKKAGSGGDMQL
-409 TEKLT
+409 TEKLIIT
-414 ISLTSNQAQPDAK
+414 LSSNQAQPDTK

-432 VHVRYGDNNTPLTW
+432 VHVRYGDNDTPLTW
-446 NGTAMTT
+446 NGAAMTT

-462 IEYPALAGYAVPETE
+462 IEYPALAGYSVPEVE
-477 EFIALAGNTRNIEA
+477 EYIALAGNTRNIEA

-500 NVSGNQTDKSDLDNL
+500 NVSGNQTDKNDLDNL

-527 TYAGQPLVVNVP
+527 TYTGQSLVVNVP

-601 VKCGTINKTL
+601 VRCGTINKTL

-622 PTGQAYAI
+622 PTGQAYTI

-655 SMQYQTEL
+655 SMQYLAEL

-716 PDAQSFTANQAS
+716 PNAQSFTANQAS
-728 RSITMTYLEIK
+728 RSVTMTYLEIK
-739 RGVFI
+739 RGIFI
-744 LDTSGN
+744 LDTDGN
-750 MVKRADWNTS
+750 LVKRADWNTG

-781 TENSSNMTWGESGVA
+781 SENSSNISWGGYGTTISNIVTTTDAATAKKDYLGSG
-796 VYGVLT
+796 
-802 NTQASVAKTDFKG
+802 
-815 SNNTDYIIAQLGAG
+815 NTDKIIAQLGSGNA
-829 TVYNNCP
+829 P
-836 AATYCRNITFKHG
+836 AAYNCRALLMFPDGRK
-849 KIGYLGSCGEW
+849 GYLGSLGEW
-860 QEAYNNKTEVDACM
+860 QEAYNNKSEIDQCM

-879 TAISASYYHWTST
+879 TAINTSYYHWTST
-892 QYSSTS
+892 QYSSNY
-898 SWLLHWSDGSVSPS
+898 SWMLHWSDGSV
-912 DKRNSNRVRAFAAL
+912 DYYLKYDGYRVRAFAALT

>member
-7 TLGKVGFSP
+7 ILGKVGFSP
-16 RGEWS
+16 RGEWN
-21 GEKAYERLDIVSFI
+21 GETAYERLDVVSFI

-40 SLSDDNKAPLT
+40 SLSDDNKAQLT
-51 DATKWMTVARKGD
+51 NATKWMPVAKKGD

-97 EQIESLK
+97 EQIEGLK

-123 VPKIQDGYFWL
+123 VPKIQDGYFWI
-134 YDVEQK
+134 YDVNQK
-140 KYIKSNSKATG
+140 KYIKTNSPATG
-151 RSPKAIDGVWWE
+151 KSPKTIDGIWWE

-186 PKVETV
+186 TKIETV
-192 LTGDITTHNHAT
+192 FTGDITSHNHAT
-204 QLAEALANYVQIV
+204 QLAEALANYVQVV

-243 AAVVTS
+243 AAVVAS

-289 GLLSDLKV
+289 GLLSDLKA
-297 EIVALIPTK
+297 EIVAIIPTK
-306 TSQLQ
+306 LSQLT
-311 NDDHTV
+311 NDDNTV
-317 KDAGYVHT
+317 KDANYQHT
-325 DNNYTTAEKTKLR
+325 DNNYTNAEKMKLA
-338 KINFVPTLEHEPG
+338 KINFVPTLDHEPG

-363 HTFLVGNQ
+363 HTFLIGNQ
-371 ARVMDAEKGE
+371 ARVLDAEKGE
-381 YVFWQLYDITVDN
+381 FVFWQLYDIAGG
-394 KAIWKKAGSGGDMNL
+394 KAIWKKAGSGGDMQL
-409 TEKLT
+409 TEKLIIT
-414 ISLTSNQAQPDAK
+414 LSSNQAQPDTK

-432 VHVRYGDNNTPLTW
+432 VHVRYGDNDTPLTW

-462 IEYPALAGYAVPETE
+462 IEYPALAGYSVPEVE
-477 EFIALAGNTRNIEA
+477 EYIALAGNTRNIEA

-527 TYAGQPLVVNVP
+527 TYVGQPLVVNVP

-557 GAVTRTPTASVDT
+557 GAVTKTPTASVDT

-611 IWEGSTLTQKI
+611 IWKGSTLTQKI
-622 PTGQAYAI
+622 PTGQAYTI

-646 TATGTSMSE
+646 TAIGTSMSE

-728 RSITMTYLEIK
+728 RSVTMTYLEIK
-739 RGVFI
+739 RGIFI
-744 LDTSGN
+744 LDTDGN
-750 MVKRADWNTS
+750 LVKRADWNTG

-766 GVAVLSDNCKFVISP
+766 GVAVLSDNCKFVIST
-781 TENSSNMTWGESGVA
+781 TENSSNIQWGGYGTTISNIVTTTDTATAKKDYLGSG
-796 VYGVLT
+796 
-802 NTQASVAKTDFKG
+802 
-815 SNNTDYIIAQLGAG
+815 NTDKIITQLGSGNA
-829 TVYNNCP
+829 P
-836 AATYCRNITFKHG
+836 AADYCRGVTFKHE
-849 KIGYLGSCGEW
+849 KKGYLGSLGEW
-860 QEAYNNKTEVDACM
+860 QEAYNNKAEIDACM

-879 TAISASYYHWTST
+879 TAINTSYYHWTST
-892 QYSSTS
+892 QYSSDG
-898 SWLLHWSDGSVSPS
+898 SWRLHWSVGSVGGSS
-912 DKRNSNRVRAFAAL
+912 KYTSYRVRAFAAL

>member
-7 TLGKVGFSP
+7 ILGKVGFSP
-16 RGEWS
+16 RGEWN
-21 GEKAYERLDIVSFI
+21 GETAYERLDVVSFI

-40 SLSDDNKAPLT
+40 SLSDDNKAQLA
-51 DATKWMTVARKGD
+51 DATRWMPVAKKGD

-97 EQIESLK
+97 EQIEGLK

-123 VPKIQDGYFWL
+123 VPKIQDGYFWI
-134 YDVEQK
+134 YDVDQK
-140 KYIKSNSKATG
+140 KYIKTNSPATG
-151 RSPKAIDGVWWE
+151 KSPKAIDGIWWE

-186 PKVETV
+186 PKIETV
-192 LTGDITTHNHAT
+192 FTGDITSHNHAT
-204 QLAEALANYVQIV
+204 QLAEALANYVQVV

-243 AAVVTS
+243 AAVVAS

-289 GLLSDLKV
+289 GLLSDLKA
-297 EIVALIPTK
+297 EIVAIIPTK
-306 TSQLQ
+306 LSQLT
-311 NDDHTV
+311 NDDNTV
-317 KDAGYVHT
+317 KDANYQHT
-325 DNNYTTAEKTKLR
+325 DNNYTNADKTKLA
-338 KINFVPTLEHEPG
+338 KINFVPTLDHEPG

-363 HTFLVGNQ
+363 HTFLIGNQ
-371 ARVMDAEKGE
+371 ARVLDAEKGE
-381 YVFWQLYDITVDN
+381 FVFWQLYDIAGG
-394 KAIWKKAGSGGDMNL
+394 KAIWKKAGSGGDMQL
-409 TEKLT
+409 TEKLIIT
-414 ISLTSNQAQPDAK
+414 LSSNQAQPDTK

-432 VHVRYGDNNTPLTW
+432 VHVRYGDNDTPLTW
-446 NGTAMTT
+446 NGAAMTT

-462 IEYPALAGYAVPETE
+462 IEYPALAGYSVPEVE
-477 EFIALAGNTRNIEA
+477 EYIALAGNTRNIEA

-527 TYAGQPLVVNVP
+527 TYVGQPLVVNVP

-557 GAVTRTPTASVDT
+557 GAVTKTPTASVDT

-611 IWEGSTLTQKI
+611 IWKGSTLTQKI
-622 PTGQAYAI
+622 PTGQAYTI

-728 RSITMTYLEIK
+728 RSVTMTYLEIK
-739 RGVFI
+739 RGIFI
-744 LDTSGN
+744 LDTDGN
-750 MVKRADWNTS
+750 LVKRADWNTG

-766 GVAVLSDNCKFVISP
+766 GVAVLSDNCKFVIST
-781 TENSSNMTWGESGVA
+781 TENSSNIQWGGYGTTISNIVTTTDAATAKKDYLGSG
-796 VYGVLT
+796 
-802 NTQASVAKTDFKG
+802 
-815 SNNTDYIIAQLGAG
+815 NTDKIIAQLGSGNA
-829 TVYNNCP
+829 P
-836 AATYCRNITFKHG
+836 AADYCRGVTFKHG
-849 KIGYLGSCGEW
+849 KKGYLGSLGEW
-860 QEAYNNKTEVDACM
+860 QEAYNNKAEIDACM

-879 TAISASYYHWTST
+879 TAINTSYYHWTST
-892 QYSSTS
+892 QYSSS
-898 SWLLHWSDGSVSPS
+898 GSWVLAWSDGSV
-912 DKRNSNRVRAFAAL
+912 DNYTKNYNYRVRAFAALT

>member
-7 TLGKVGFSP
+7 ILGKVGFSP
-16 RGEWS
+16 RGEWN
-21 GEKAYERLDIVSFI
+21 GETAYERLDVVSFI

-40 SLSDDNKAPLT
+40 SLSDDNKAQLT
-51 DATKWMTVARKGD
+51 DATKWMPVAKKGD

-97 EQIESLK
+97 EQIEGLK

-123 VPKIQDGYFWL
+123 VPKIQDGYFWI
-134 YDVEQK
+134 YDVNQK
-140 KYIKSNSKATG
+140 KYIKTNSPATG
-151 RSPKAIDGVWWE
+151 KSPKTIDGIWWE

-186 PKVETV
+186 TKIETV
-192 LTGDITTHNHAT
+192 FTGDITSHNHAT
-204 QLAEALANYVQIV
+204 QLAEALANYVQVV

-243 AAVVTS
+243 AAVVAS

-289 GLLSDLKV
+289 GLLSDLKA
-297 EIVALIPTK
+297 EIVAIIPTK
-306 TSQLQ
+306 LSQLT
-311 NDDHTV
+311 NDDNTV
-317 KDAGYVHT
+317 KDANYQHT
-325 DNNYTTAEKTKLR
+325 DNNYTNAEKMKLA
-338 KINFVPTLEHEPG
+338 KINFVPTLDHEPG

-363 HTFLVGNQ
+363 HTFLIGNQ
-371 ARVMDAEKGE
+371 ARVLDAEKGE
-381 YVFWQLYDITVDN
+381 FVFWQLYDIAGG
-394 KAIWKKAGSGGDMNL
+394 KAIWKKAGSGGDMQL
-409 TEKLT
+409 TEKLIIT
-414 ISLTSNQAQPDAK
+414 LSSNQAQPDTK

-432 VHVRYGDNNTPLTW
+432 VHVRYGDNDTPLTW

-462 IEYPALAGYAVPETE
+462 IEYPALAGYSVPEVE
-477 EFIALAGNTRNIEA
+477 EYIALAGNTRNIEA

-527 TYAGQPLVVNVP
+527 TYVGQPLVVNVP

-557 GAVTRTPTASVDT
+557 GAVTKTPTASVDT

-611 IWEGSTLTQKI
+611 IWKGSTLTQKI
-622 PTGQAYAI
+622 PTGQAYTI

-646 TATGTSMSE
+646 TAIGTSMSE

-728 RSITMTYLEIK
+728 RSVTMTYLEIK
-739 RGVFI
+739 RGIFI
-744 LDTSGN
+744 LDTDGN
-750 MVKRADWNTS
+750 LVKRADWNTG

-766 GVAVLSDNCKFVISP
+766 GVAVLSDNCKFVIST
-781 TENSSNMTWGESGVA
+781 TENSSNIQWGGYGTTISNIVTTTDTATAKKDYLGSG
-796 VYGVLT
+796 
-802 NTQASVAKTDFKG
+802 
-815 SNNTDYIIAQLGAG
+815 NTDKIITQLGSGNA
-829 TVYNNCP
+829 P
-836 AATYCRNITFKHG
+836 AADYCRGVTFKHG
-849 KIGYLGSCGEW
+849 KKGYLGSLGEW
-860 QEAYNNKTEVDACM
+860 QEAYNNKAEIDACM

-879 TAISASYYHWTST
+879 TAINTSYYHWTST
-892 QYSSTS
+892 QYSSNN
-898 SWLLHWSDGSVSPS
+898 SWILSWSDGSV
-912 DKRNSNRVRAFAAL
+912 DCNNKYDDNRVRAFAAL

>member
-16 RGEWS
+16 RGEWN
-21 GEKAYERLDIVSFI
+21 GETAYERLDVVSFI

-40 SLSDDNKAPLT
+40 SLSDDNKAQLT
-51 DATKWMTVARKGD
+51 DAAKWMPIAKKGD

-97 EQIESLK
+97 EQIEGLK

-123 VPKIQDGYFWL
+123 VPKIQDGYFWI
-134 YDVEQK
+134 YDVNQK
-140 KYIKSNSKATG
+140 KYIQTNSPATG
-151 RSPKAIDGVWWE
+151 KSPKAIDGIWWE

-186 PKVETV
+186 PKIETV
-192 LTGDITTHNHAT
+192 FTGDITSHNHAT
-204 QLAEALANYVQIV
+204 QLAEALANYVQVV

-243 AAVVTS
+243 AAVVAS

-289 GLLSDLKV
+289 GLLSDLKA
-297 EIVALIPTK
+297 EIVAIIPTK
-306 TSQLQ
+306 LSQLT
-311 NDDHTV
+311 NDDNTV
-317 KDAGYVHT
+317 KDANYQHT
-325 DNNYTTAEKTKLR
+325 DNNYTNAEKTKLA
-338 KINFVPTLEHEPG
+338 KINFVPTLDHEPG

-363 HTFLVGNQ
+363 HTFLIGNQ
-371 ARVMDAEKGE
+371 ARVLDTEKGE
-381 YVFWQLYDITVDN
+381 FVFWQLYDIAGG
-394 KAIWKKAGSGGDMNL
+394 KAIWKKAGSGGDMQL
-409 TEKLT
+409 TEKLIIT
-414 ISLTSNQAQPDAK
+414 LSSNQAQPDTK

-432 VHVRYGDNNTPLTW
+432 VHVRYGDNDTPLTW
-446 NGTAMTT
+446 NGAAMTT

-462 IEYPALAGYAVPETE
+462 IEYPALAGYSVPEVE
-477 EFIALAGNTRNIEA
+477 EYIALAGNTRNIEA

-500 NVSGNQTDKSDLDNL
+500 NVSGNQTDKNDLDNL

-527 TYAGQPLVVNVP
+527 TYTGQSLVVNVP

-601 VKCGTINKTL
+601 VRCGTINKTL

-622 PTGQAYAI
+622 PTGQAYTI

-655 SMQYQTEL
+655 SMQYLAEL

-716 PDAQSFTANQAS
+716 PNAQSFTANQAS
-728 RSITMTYLEIK
+728 RSVTMTYLEIK
-739 RGVFI
+739 RGIFI
-744 LDTSGN
+744 LDTDGN
-750 MVKRADWNTS
+750 LVKRADWNTG

-781 TENSSNMTWGESGVA
+781 SENSSNISWGGYGTTISNIVTTTDAATAKKDYLGSG
-796 VYGVLT
+796 
-802 NTQASVAKTDFKG
+802 
-815 SNNTDYIIAQLGAG
+815 NTDKIIAQLGSGNA
-829 TVYNNCP
+829 P
-836 AATYCRNITFKHG
+836 AAYNCRALLMFPDGRK
-849 KIGYLGSCGEW
+849 GYLGSLGEW
-860 QEAYNNKTEVDACM
+860 QEAYNNKSEIDQCM

-879 TAISASYYHWTST
+879 TAINTSYYHWTST
-892 QYSSTS
+892 QCSSAS
-898 SWLLHWSDGSVSPS
+898 SWILHWSDGSVG
-912 DKRNSNRVRAFAAL
+912 NSTKGNGRRVRAFAALT

>member
-51 DATKWMTVARKGD
+51 DATKWMTIARKGD

-123 VPKIQDGYFWL
+123 VPKIQDGYFWI
-134 YDVEQK
+134 YDINQK
-140 KYIKSNSKATG
+140 KYIKTNSPATG
-151 RSPKAIDGVWWE
+151 KSPKAIDGIWWE

-186 PKVETV
+186 PKIETV
-192 LTGDITTHNHAT
+192 FTGDITSHNHAT
-204 QLAEALANYVQIV
+204 QLAEALANYVQVV

-243 AAVVTS
+243 AAVVAS

-289 GLLSDLKV
+289 GLLSDLKA
-297 EIVALIPTK
+297 EIVAIIPTK
-306 TSQLQ
+306 LSQLT
-311 NDDHTV
+311 NDDNTV
-317 KDAGYVHT
+317 KDANYQHT
-325 DNNYTTAEKTKLR
+325 DNNYTNADKTKLA
-338 KINFVPTLEHEPG
+338 KINFVPTLDHEPG

-363 HTFLVGNQ
+363 HTFLIGNQ
-371 ARVMDAEKGE
+371 ARVLDAEKGE
-381 YVFWQLYDITVDN
+381 FVFWQLYDIAGG
-394 KAIWKKAGSGGDMNL
+394 KAIWKKAGSGGDMQL
-409 TEKLT
+409 TEKLIIT
-414 ISLTSNQAQPDAK
+414 LSSNQAQPDTK

-432 VHVRYGDNNTPLTW
+432 VHVRYGDNDTPLTW
-446 NGTAMTT
+446 NGAAMTT
-453 EIPMNMTYT
+453 EVPMNMTYT
-462 IEYPALAGYAVPETE
+462 IEYPALAGYTVPQTE
-477 EFIALAGNTRNIEA
+477 EYIALAGNTRNIEA

-500 NVSGNQTDKSDLDNL
+500 NVASNQSDKSDLNNL

-527 TYAGQPLVVNVP
+527 TYTGQPLVVNVP

-557 GAVTRTPTASVDT
+557 GAVTKTPTASVDT

-611 IWEGSTLTQKI
+611 TWRGSTLTQKI
-622 PTGQAYAI
+622 PTGEAYTI
-630 TPAALSGYKT
+630 TPAALTGYKA
-640 PTAKTG
+640 PVAKTG
-646 TATGTSMSE
+646 TAAGTNMSE

-670 DNSVS
+670 DNAIS

-681 TINGTEYTYSNPIA
+681 TIAGTEYTYSNPIT

-728 RSITMTYLEIK
+728 RSVTMTYLEIK
-739 RGVFI
+739 RGIFI
-744 LDTSGN
+744 LDTDGN
-750 MVKRADWNTS
+750 LIKRADWNTG

-781 TENSSNMTWGESGVA
+781 SENSSNISWGGYGTTISNIVTTTDAATAKKDYLGSG
-796 VYGVLT
+796 
-802 NTQASVAKTDFKG
+802 
-815 SNNTDYIIAQLGAG
+815 NTDKIIAQLGSGNA
-829 TVYNNCP
+829 P
-836 AATYCRNITFKHG
+836 AADYCRGVTFKHG
-849 KIGYLGSCGEW
+849 KKGYLGSLGEW
-860 QEAYNNKTEVDACM
+860 QEAYNNKAEIDACM

-879 TAISASYYHWTST
+879 TAIYTSAYHWTST
-892 QYSSTS
+892 QYSSDR
-898 SWLLHWSDGSVSPS
+898 SWMLAWSGGSVGNGTKTN
-912 DKRNSNRVRAFAAL
+912 DRRVRAFAAL

>member
-7 TLGKVGFSP
+7 ILGKVGFSP
-16 RGEWS
+16 RGEWN
-21 GEKAYERLDIVSFI
+21 GETAYERLDVVSFI

-40 SLSDDNKAPLT
+40 SLSDDNKAQLT
-51 DATKWMTVARKGD
+51 NATKWMPVAKKGD

-97 EQIESLK
+97 EQIEGLK

-123 VPKIQDGYFWL
+123 VPKIQDGYFWI
-134 YDVEQK
+134 YDVNQK
-140 KYIKSNSKATG
+140 KYIKTNSPATG
-151 RSPKAIDGVWWE
+151 KSPKTIDGIWWE

-186 PKVETV
+186 TKIETV
-192 LTGDITTHNHAT
+192 FTGDITSHNHAT
-204 QLAEALANYVQIV
+204 QLAEALANYVQVV

-243 AAVVTS
+243 AAVVAS

-289 GLLSDLKV
+289 GLLSDLKA
-297 EIVALIPTK
+297 EIVAIIPTK
-306 TSQLQ
+306 LSQLT
-311 NDDHTV
+311 NDDNTV
-317 KDAGYVHT
+317 KDANYQHT
-325 DNNYTTAEKTKLR
+325 DNNYTNAEKMKLA
-338 KINFVPTLEHEPG
+338 KINFVPTLDHEPG

-363 HTFLVGNQ
+363 HTFLIGNQ
-371 ARVMDAEKGE
+371 ARVLDAEKGE
-381 YVFWQLYDITVDN
+381 FVFWQLYDIAGG
-394 KAIWKKAGSGGDMNL
+394 KAIWKKAGSGGDMQL
-409 TEKLT
+409 TEKLIIT
-414 ISLTSNQAQPDAK
+414 LSSNQAQPDTK

-432 VHVRYGDNNTPLTW
+432 VHVRYGDNDTPLTW

-462 IEYPALAGYAVPETE
+462 IEYPALAGYSVPEVE
-477 EFIALAGNTRNIEA
+477 EYIALAGNTRNIEA

-527 TYAGQPLVVNVP
+527 TYVGQPLVVNVP

-557 GAVTRTPTASVDT
+557 GAVTKTPTASVDT

-611 IWEGSTLTQKI
+611 IWKGSTLTQKI
-622 PTGQAYAI
+622 PTGQAYTI

-646 TATGTSMSE
+646 TAIGTSMSE

-728 RSITMTYLEIK
+728 RSVTMTYLEIK
-739 RGVFI
+739 RGIFI
-744 LDTSGN
+744 LDTDGN
-750 MVKRADWNTS
+750 LVKRADWNTG

-766 GVAVLSDNCKFVISP
+766 GVAVLSDNCKFVIST
-781 TENSSNMTWGESGVA
+781 TENSSNIQWGGYGTTISNIVTTTDTATAKKDYLGSG
-796 VYGVLT
+796 
-802 NTQASVAKTDFKG
+802 
-815 SNNTDYIIAQLGAG
+815 NTDKIITQLGSGNA
-829 TVYNNCP
+829 P
-836 AATYCRNITFKHG
+836 AADYCRGVTFKHE
-849 KIGYLGSCGEW
+849 KKGYLGSLGEW
-860 QEAYNNKTEVDACM
+860 QEAYNNKAEIDACM

-879 TAISASYYHWTST
+879 TAINTSYYHWTST
-892 QYSSTS
+892 QYSSYG
-898 SWLLHWSDGSVSPS
+898 SWLLGWSDGSVGN
-912 DKRNSNRVRAFAAL
+912 NSKDNKHRVRAFAAL

>member
-7 TLGKVGFSP
+7 ILGKVGFSP
-16 RGEWS
+16 RGEWN
-21 GEKAYERLDIVSFI
+21 GETAYERLDVVSFI

-40 SLSDDNKAPLT
+40 SLSDDNKAQLT
-51 DATKWMTVARKGD
+51 DATKWMPVAKKGD

-97 EQIESLK
+97 EQIEGLK

-123 VPKIQDGYFWL
+123 VPKIQDGYFWI
-134 YDVEQK
+134 YDVNQK
-140 KYIKSNSKATG
+140 KYIKTNSPATG
-151 RSPKAIDGVWWE
+151 KSPKTIDGIWWE

-186 PKVETV
+186 TKIETV
-192 LTGDITTHNHAT
+192 FTGDITSHNHAT
-204 QLAEALANYVQIV
+204 QLAEALANYVQVV

-243 AAVVTS
+243 AAVVAS

-289 GLLSDLKV
+289 GLLSDLKA
-297 EIVALIPTK
+297 EIVAIIPTK
-306 TSQLQ
+306 LSQLT
-311 NDDHTV
+311 NDDNTV
-317 KDAGYVHT
+317 KDANYQHT
-325 DNNYTTAEKTKLR
+325 DNNYTNAEKMKLA
-338 KINFVPTLEHEPG
+338 KINFVPTLDHEPG

-363 HTFLVGNQ
+363 HTFLIGNQ
-371 ARVMDAEKGE
+371 ARVLDAEKGE
-381 YVFWQLYDITVDN
+381 FVFWQLYDIAGG
-394 KAIWKKAGSGGDMNL
+394 KAIWKKAGSGGDMQL
-409 TEKLT
+409 TEKLIIT
-414 ISLTSNQAQPDAK
+414 LSSNQAQPDTK

-432 VHVRYGDNNTPLTW
+432 VHVRYGDNDTPLTW

-462 IEYPALAGYAVPETE
+462 IEYPALAGYSVPEVE
-477 EFIALAGNTRNIEA
+477 EYIALAGNTRNIEA

-527 TYAGQPLVVNVP
+527 TYVGQPLVVNVP

-557 GAVTRTPTASVDT
+557 GAVTKTPTASVDT

-611 IWEGSTLTQKI
+611 IWKGSTLTQKI
-622 PTGQAYAI
+622 PTGQAYTI

-646 TATGTSMSE
+646 TAIRTSMSE

-728 RSITMTYLEIK
+728 RSVTMTYLEIK
-739 RGVFI
+739 RGIFI
-744 LDTSGN
+744 LDTDGN
-750 MVKRADWNTS
+750 LVKRADWNTG

-766 GVAVLSDNCKFVISP
+766 GVAVLSDNCKFVIST
-781 TENSSNMTWGESGVA
+781 TENSSNIQWGGYGTTISNIVTTTDTATAKKDYLGSG
-796 VYGVLT
+796 
-802 NTQASVAKTDFKG
+802 
-815 SNNTDYIIAQLGAG
+815 NTDKIITQLGSGNA
-829 TVYNNCP
+829 P
-836 AATYCRNITFKHG
+836 AADYCRGVTFKHG
-849 KIGYLGSCGEW
+849 KKGYLGSLGEW
-860 QEAYNNKTEVDACM
+860 QEAYNNKAEIDACM

-879 TAISASYYHWTST
+879 TAINTSYYHWTST
-892 QYSSTS
+892 QYSSTN
-898 SWLLHWSDGSVSPS
+898 SWVLTWSDGSVG
-912 DKRNSNRVRAFAAL
+912 SNGKDYDRRVRAFAAL

>member
-7 TLGKVGFSP
+7 ILGKVGFSP
-16 RGEWS
+16 RGEWN
-21 GEKAYERLDIVSFI
+21 GETAYERLDVVSFI

-40 SLSDDNKAPLT
+40 SLSDDNKAQLT
-51 DATKWMTVARKGD
+51 DATKWMPVAKKGD

-97 EQIESLK
+97 EQIEGLK

-123 VPKIQDGYFWL
+123 VPKIQDGYFWI
-134 YDVEQK
+134 YDVNQK
-140 KYIKSNSKATG
+140 KYIKTNSPATG
-151 RSPKAIDGVWWE
+151 KSPKTIDGIWWE

-186 PKVETV
+186 TKIETV
-192 LTGDITTHNHAT
+192 FTGDITSHNHAT
-204 QLAEALANYVQIV
+204 QFAEALANYVQVV

-243 AAVVTS
+243 AAVVAS

-289 GLLSDLKV
+289 GLLSDLKA
-297 EIVALIPTK
+297 EIVAIIPTK
-306 TSQLQ
+306 LSQLT
-311 NDDHTV
+311 NDDNTV
-317 KDAGYVHT
+317 KDANYQHT
-325 DNNYTTAEKTKLR
+325 DNNYTNAEKMKLA
-338 KINFVPTLEHEPG
+338 KINFVPTLDHEPG

-363 HTFLVGNQ
+363 HTFLIGNQ
-371 ARVMDAEKGE
+371 ARVLDAEKGE
-381 YVFWQLYDITVDN
+381 FVFWQLYDIAGG
-394 KAIWKKAGSGGDMNL
+394 KAIWKKAGSGGDMQL
-409 TEKLT
+409 TEKLIIT
-414 ISLTSNQAQPDAK
+414 LSSNQAQPDTK

-432 VHVRYGDNNTPLTW
+432 VHVRYGDNDTPLTW

-462 IEYPALAGYAVPETE
+462 IEYPALAGYSVPEVE
-477 EFIALAGNTRNIEA
+477 EYIALAGNTRNIEA

-527 TYAGQPLVVNVP
+527 TYVGQPLVVNVP

-557 GAVTRTPTASVDT
+557 GAVTKTPTASVDT

-611 IWEGSTLTQKI
+611 IWKGSTLTQKI
-622 PTGQAYAI
+622 PTGQAYTI

-646 TATGTSMSE
+646 TAIGTSMSE

-728 RSITMTYLEIK
+728 RSVTMTYLEIK
-739 RGVFI
+739 RGIFI
-744 LDTSGN
+744 LDTDGN
-750 MVKRADWNTS
+750 LVKRADWNTG

-766 GVAVLSDNCKFVISP
+766 GVAVLSDNCKFVIST
-781 TENSSNMTWGESGVA
+781 TENSSNIQWGGYGTTISNIVTTTDTATAKKDYLGSG
-796 VYGVLT
+796 
-802 NTQASVAKTDFKG
+802 
-815 SNNTDYIIAQLGAG
+815 NTDKIITQLGSGNA
-829 TVYNNCP
+829 P
-836 AATYCRNITFKHG
+836 AADYCRGVTFKHG
-849 KIGYLGSCGEW
+849 KKGYLGSLGEW
-860 QEAYNNKTEVDACM
+860 QEAYNNKAEIDACM

-879 TAISASYYHWTST
+879 TAINTSYYHWTST
-892 QYSSTS
+892 QYSSND
-898 SWLLHWSDGSVSPS
+898 SWVLFWSDGSVNTYN
-912 DKRNSNRVRAFAAL
+912 KNSYLRVRAFAAL

>member
-51 DATKWMTVARKGD
+51 DATKWMTIARKGD

-123 VPKIQDGYFWL
+123 VPKIQDGYFWI
-134 YDVEQK
+134 YDINQK
-140 KYIKSNSKATG
+140 KYIKTNSPATG
-151 RSPKAIDGVWWE
+151 KSPKAIDGIWWE

-186 PKVETV
+186 PKIETV
-192 LTGDITTHNHAT
+192 FTGDITSHNHAT
-204 QLAEALANYVQIV
+204 QLAEALANYVQVV

-243 AAVVTS
+243 AAVVAS

-289 GLLSDLKV
+289 GLLSDLKA
-297 EIVALIPTK
+297 EIVAIIPTK
-306 TSQLQ
+306 LSQLT
-311 NDDHTV
+311 NDDNTV
-317 KDAGYVHT
+317 KDANYQHT
-325 DNNYTTAEKTKLR
+325 DNNYTNADKTKLA
-338 KINFVPTLEHEPG
+338 KINFVPTLDHEPG

-363 HTFLVGNQ
+363 HTFLIGNQ
-371 ARVMDAEKGE
+371 ARVLDAEKGE
-381 YVFWQLYDITVDN
+381 FVFWQLYDIAGG
-394 KAIWKKAGSGGDMNL
+394 KAIWKKAGSGGDMQL
-409 TEKLT
+409 TEKLIIT
-414 ISLTSNQAQPDAK
+414 LSSNQAQPDTK

-432 VHVRYGDNNTPLTW
+432 VHVRYGDNDTPLTW
-446 NGTAMTT
+446 NGAAMTT
-453 EIPMNMTYT
+453 EVPMNMTYT
-462 IEYPALAGYAVPETE
+462 IEYPALAGYTVPQTE
-477 EFIALAGNTRNIEA
+477 EYIALAGNTRNIEA

-500 NVSGNQTDKSDLDNL
+500 NVASNQSDKSDLNNL

-527 TYAGQPLVVNVP
+527 TYTGQPLVVNVP

-557 GAVTRTPTASVDT
+557 GAVTKTPTASVDT

-611 IWEGSTLTQKI
+611 TWRGSTLTQKI
-622 PTGQAYAI
+622 PTGEAYTI
-630 TPAALSGYKT
+630 TPAALTGYKA
-640 PTAKTG
+640 PVAKTG
-646 TATGTSMSE
+646 TAAGTNMSE

-670 DNSVS
+670 DNAIS

-681 TINGTEYTYSNPIA
+681 TIAGTEYTYSNPIT

-728 RSITMTYLEIK
+728 RSVTMTYLEIK
-739 RGVFI
+739 RGIFI
-744 LDTSGN
+744 LDTDGN
-750 MVKRADWNTS
+750 LIKRADWNTG

-781 TENSSNMTWGESGVA
+781 SENSSNISWGGYGTTISNIVTTTDAATAKKDYLGSG
-796 VYGVLT
+796 
-802 NTQASVAKTDFKG
+802 
-815 SNNTDYIIAQLGAG
+815 NTDKIIAQLGSGNA
-829 TVYNNCP
+829 P
-836 AATYCRNITFKHG
+836 AADYCRGVTFKHG
-849 KIGYLGSCGEW
+849 KKGYLGSLGEW
-860 QEAYNNKTEVDACM
+860 QEAYNNKAEIDACM

-879 TAISASYYHWTST
+879 TAIYTSAYHWTST
-892 QYSSTS
+892 QYSSGG
-898 SWLLHWSDGSVSPS
+898 SWILHWSGGSVGF
-912 DKRNSNRVRAFAAL
+912 DNRNGNYRVRAFAAL

>member
-7 TLGKVGFSP
+7 ILGKVGFSP
-16 RGEWS
+16 RGEWN
-21 GEKAYERLDIVSFI
+21 GETAYERLDVVSFI

-40 SLSDDNKAPLT
+40 SLSDDNKAQLA
-51 DATKWMTVARKGD
+51 DATRWMPVAKKGD

-97 EQIESLK
+97 EQIEGLK

-123 VPKIQDGYFWL
+123 VPKIQDGYFWI
-134 YDVEQK
+134 YDVDQK
-140 KYIKSNSKATG
+140 KYIKTNSPATG
-151 RSPKAIDGVWWE
+151 KSPKAIDGIWWE

-186 PKVETV
+186 PKIETV
-192 LTGDITTHNHAT
+192 FTGDITSHNHAT
-204 QLAEALANYVQIV
+204 QLAEALANYVQVV

-243 AAVVTS
+243 AAVVAS

-289 GLLSDLKV
+289 GLLSDLKA
-297 EIVALIPTK
+297 EIVAIIPTK
-306 TSQLQ
+306 LSQLT
-311 NDDHTV
+311 NDDNTV
-317 KDAGYVHT
+317 KDANYQHT
-325 DNNYTTAEKTKLR
+325 DNNYTNADKTKLA
-338 KINFVPTLEHEPG
+338 KINFVPTLDHEPG

-363 HTFLVGNQ
+363 HTFLIGNQ
-371 ARVMDAEKGE
+371 ARVLDAEKGE
-381 YVFWQLYDITVDN
+381 FVFWQLYDIAGG
-394 KAIWKKAGSGGDMNL
+394 KAIWKKAGSGGDMQL
-409 TEKLT
+409 TEKLIIT
-414 ISLTSNQAQPDAK
+414 LSSNQAQPDTK

-432 VHVRYGDNNTPLTW
+432 VHVRYGDNDTPLTW
-446 NGTAMTT
+446 NGAAMTT

-462 IEYPALAGYAVPETE
+462 IEYPALAGYSVPEVE
-477 EFIALAGNTRNIEA
+477 EYIALAGNTRNIEA

-527 TYAGQPLVVNVP
+527 TYVGQPLVVNVP

-557 GAVTRTPTASVDT
+557 GAVTKTPTASVDT

-611 IWEGSTLTQKI
+611 IWKGSTLTQKI
-622 PTGQAYAI
+622 PTGQAYTI

-728 RSITMTYLEIK
+728 RSVTMTYLEIK
-739 RGVFI
+739 RGIFI
-744 LDTSGN
+744 LDTDGN
-750 MVKRADWNTS
+750 LVKRADWNTG

-766 GVAVLSDNCKFVISP
+766 GVAVLSDNCKFVIST
-781 TENSSNMTWGESGVA
+781 TENSSNIQWGGYGTTISNIVTTTDAATAKKDYLGSG
-796 VYGVLT
+796 
-802 NTQASVAKTDFKG
+802 
-815 SNNTDYIIAQLGAG
+815 NTDKIIAQLGSGNA
-829 TVYNNCP
+829 P
-836 AATYCRNITFKHG
+836 AADYCRGVTFKHG
-849 KIGYLGSCGEW
+849 KKGYLGSLGEW
-860 QEAYNNKTEVDACM
+860 QEAYNNKAEIDACM

-879 TAISASYYHWTST
+879 TAINTSYYHWTST
-892 QYSSTS
+892 QYSSNI
-898 SWLLHWSDGSVSPS
+898 SWVLDWSDGSV
-912 DKRNSNRVRAFAAL
+912 DTSNKGNGYRVRTFAALT

>member
-16 RGEWS
+16 RGEWN
-21 GEKAYERLDIVSFI
+21 GETAYERLDVVSFI

-40 SLSDDNKAPLT
+40 SLSDDNKAQLT
-51 DATKWMTVARKGD
+51 DAAKWMPIAKKGD

-97 EQIESLK
+97 EQIEGLK

-123 VPKIQDGYFWL
+123 VPKIQDGYFWI
-134 YDVEQK
+134 YDVNQK
-140 KYIKSNSKATG
+140 KYIQTNSPATG
-151 RSPKAIDGVWWE
+151 KSPKAIDGIWWE

-186 PKVETV
+186 PKIETV
-192 LTGDITTHNHAT
+192 FTGDITSHNHAT
-204 QLAEALANYVQIV
+204 QLAEALANYVQVV

-243 AAVVTS
+243 AAVVAS

-289 GLLSDLKV
+289 GLLSDLKA
-297 EIVALIPTK
+297 EIVAIIPTK
-306 TSQLQ
+306 LSQLT
-311 NDDHTV
+311 NDDNTV
-317 KDAGYVHT
+317 KDANYQHT
-325 DNNYTTAEKTKLR
+325 DNNYTNAEKTKLA
-338 KINFVPTLEHEPG
+338 KINFVPTLDHEPG

-363 HTFLVGNQ
+363 HTFLIGNQ
-371 ARVMDAEKGE
+371 ARVLDTEKGE
-381 YVFWQLYDITVDN
+381 FVFWQLYDIAGG
-394 KAIWKKAGSGGDMNL
+394 KAIWKKAGSGGDMQL
-409 TEKLT
+409 TEKLIIT
-414 ISLTSNQAQPDAK
+414 LSSNQAQPDTK

-432 VHVRYGDNNTPLTW
+432 VHVRYGDNDTPLTW
-446 NGTAMTT
+446 NGAAMTT

-462 IEYPALAGYAVPETE
+462 IEYPALAGYSVPEVE
-477 EFIALAGNTRNIEA
+477 EYIALAGNTRNIEA

-500 NVSGNQTDKSDLDNL
+500 NVSGNQTDKNDLDNL

-527 TYAGQPLVVNVP
+527 TYTGQSLVVNVP

-601 VKCGTINKTL
+601 VRCGTINKTL

-622 PTGQAYAI
+622 PTGQAYTI

-655 SMQYQTEL
+655 SMQYLAEL

-716 PDAQSFTANQAS
+716 PNAQSFTANQAS
-728 RSITMTYLEIK
+728 RSVTMTYLEIK
-739 RGVFI
+739 RGIFI
-744 LDTSGN
+744 LDTDGN
-750 MVKRADWNTS
+750 LVKRADWNTG

-781 TENSSNMTWGESGVA
+781 SENSSNISWGGYGTTISNIVTTTDAATAKKDYLGSG
-796 VYGVLT
+796 
-802 NTQASVAKTDFKG
+802 
-815 SNNTDYIIAQLGAG
+815 NTDKIIAQLGSGNA
-829 TVYNNCP
+829 P
-836 AATYCRNITFKHG
+836 AAYNCRALLMFPDGRK
-849 KIGYLGSCGEW
+849 GYLGSLGEW
-860 QEAYNNKTEVDACM
+860 QEAYNNKSEIDQCM

-879 TAISASYYHWTST
+879 TAINTSYYHWTST
-892 QYSSTS
+892 QYSSNG
-898 SWLLHWSDGSVSPS
+898 SWVLYWSDGSVNYDS
-912 DKRNSNRVRAFAAL
+912 KRNYNRVRALAALT